1 MRTNR
6 DGQRRFF
13 VNVTKF
19 AILLMCFATVF
30 AVVLTAGVFDI
41 NSDSGANVAEADTSG
56 GYVNALNLS
65 SVNASLMEEI
75 WDDMHSTETGD
86 YTYTINLADQGVSP
100 LNYTSIY
107 GWGNSNSLEFYS
119 AGNNGS
125 FGGHETSRHGL
136 TARPTV
142 IAVLNVTTPTIFL
155 QLASRYS
162 IDVSFSGTL
171 YTQNKGPYSGD
182 RSFGM
187 GILGSSSKTSASY
200 YVNTENDSSDWC
212 ANSGYYYLENWGDDG
227 WITSATTRWT
237 GVLRNSSGSTSTL
250 QSSMSNLALTLYRAT
265 GGNETTGI
273 YANEVQITFTVHKT
287 SAVPTTNASDGHAP
301 AITAI
306 DTELSTLT
314 TDVTNYFAYDGENTL
329 HNDIAN
335 SAAQFNDSDIIAG
348 TSIRLDSAIARANSI
363 NGTYAKRLAVTITDQ
378 NVNGQPASRT
388 SGEYFAGISTV
399 SFGTATAGVSY
410 NGVLSTGS
418 GTYSAAG
425 GGTGN
430 VYIELTADPARD
442 TATLVLY
449 FSDNTDG
456 AVTLYLT
463 DSGDSTREISIEVGG
478 IVESQ
483 TDISTATVTHQQTPE
498 WIVSDTTDAWSWVY
512 NQVLSSIH
520 FANAGSN
527 SNPLLWFYSVD
538 YASSPTWDET
548 SALPSDEN
556 AWSSWHPFA
565 YINNTTAT
573 ATYDFGGGSFAVGGR
588 SGGTD
593 INGNVGATG
602 NGYYR
607 FTFYAMNYAG
617 FVSSD
622 TITVYVKVDYT
633 APANTVRLTYNTLD
647 GTVIPSGDI
656 NGDGVIDHGET
667 VYVSTSITATINFTP
682 NISGNRVL
690 ILGADGQ
697 SYVVYIVNNIITKV
711 TSSTDGSVQSAAWSE
726 AEGVWTM
733 TGDSYALASVSVAIE
748 AGADSSYNLTV
759 VYTGKPNS
767 DFTRAHNFTIKNNAN
782 ATGAFTTET
791 GINGGASAK
800 DDAWADVG
808 GARIYLD
815 MTKPLAPDVSESGST
830 DETDHI
836 VVTTGRI
843 PTGGD
848 RKWYTDGWSMSA
860 QPSVQSDDSYY
871 RIYYSTAYY
880 ATEAAFAEA
889 YQQKLSDFASVNA
902 GGIDDFFDR
911 YSDASDAMDPFDLL
925 FQNDGA
931 NAVGYY
937 VVYIAGLDRAGN
949 ISELAAYGVLVD
961 ANDYIIGAQIAQES
975 TDHFGSNHNVW
986 NFTFVNEEGETVGSY
1001 KRGETVYFS
1010 AELTGAYAYVPY
1022 EIKKYGADGQV
1033 VDTPIYTH
1041 PSDNFETGFVEEGV
1055 AGDYA
1060 YTDGGRLAL
1069 RVDRSDISALPA
1081 VRGGAQIV
1089 FSYRRVVSAAFSN
1102 NQADYTGAAI
1112 DQFPVALTGVTVDG
1126 TAGETVTLTD
1136 NLPYTVLYP
1145 YSTDEVTHAG
1155 TYSLA
1160 IRRADSEFY
1169 VLNEEVE
1176 DYAVTVNKA
1185 DLEIQITVNG
1195 EGATYG
1201 DVTAENLAGLFSY
1214 EISSG
1219 LVGADSGVKDPT
1231 TLAGWNAAFAIGGIQ
1246 SGYIPAGTYN
1256 NFTADV
1262 SAQDYD
1268 VTFKWNGGE
1277 PSLTVAKRG
1286 LEVTA
1291 ESVMLTYGD
1300 DMPDAYTVTLPK
1312 NLGFEDSFNLYNSAA
1327 QIAAIFGIDAS
1338 SVTDGGEYW
1347 SVTLPA
1353 DDVATDT
1360 ANNTF
1365 GFVNAGSYAFTGI
1378 EQGDI
1383 NSNFTVA
1390 FAEENGG
1397 ITVTAVTV
1405 TVTPAEGQEFTA
1417 EDEEAIAGLQV
1428 RFDDDD
1434 NPDISKFGISGWL
1447 LVGALVEGGENTYNV
1462 SASAENL
1469 VSTHNAGDTQNV
1481 IIVVEPGSITVEITL
1496 RADLSGTLT
1505 VTFHDNI
1512 VFSTVYGTLWDRD
1525 ALMNPDNYDVD
1536 FAANGDSTTAPTS
1549 YDVEITAVNVSNY
1562 DFDNLL
1568 HNGVQTRY
1576 TITFVYTYTVMN
1588 GEEEAT
1594 GQFEVVFVDSEGN
1607 NVNGAQLSVTPFE
1620 VSLTDADLNNNS
1632 KTYGDRDSALNFT
1645 YTFAALPEGYQSEY
1659 GLPAISGVVREGEDG
1674 AAAGR
1679 YDDADV
1685 YGIDWSKAK
1694 MADGNLVLDTTNLE
1708 EIFGESTFTINQR
1721 ELNLESAILTG
1732 QNKYYDGLSV
1742 ASGSINI
1749 EALLLNNDSVS
1760 VEFDAEYWDGTQ
1772 AVAEFGNDYS
1782 VRFYNLAL
1790 SGTDAGNYIIPESIT
1805 ELITDAIYRIMQEI
1819 IAVNKEHFVVNKT
1832 YDGNTAIGTD
1842 DITISSSSAL
1852 FGRDFS
1858 YISGTFTVSDAGT
1871 VIINTLQLWF
1881 PDLAWIGDGIVEEYY
1896 NLGMDVEVHAYESGE
1911 GTVFEISNL
1920 SGTIDARTIT
1930 PDDIVFNFAMSR
1942 AYDGETAVE
1951 VTFEVTA
1958 EFAGQITSF
1967 DISDLGLAFVAGT
1980 SSKNVGNYVVDFTD
1994 VTLGSSNYALSSE
2007 FTADG
2012 CAALERK
2019 VNGSVTEDGESAPYS
2034 IVRKEL
2040 TLEIAFPDKVYDG
2053 ESTINPSGI
2062 EPEVSGL
2069 VGEESITVDATAYT
2083 YSDAQGA
2090 PDQYV
2095 QGTAENGW
2103 LHYVT
2108 VSGFRITPDGASGF
2122 DWGNYTFS
2130 SSSVDLDGMPTS
2142 GSEQYTIGTYIMAD
2156 AAVLSPRSI
2165 SVTLND
2171 IKANDKVYDNTT
2183 TATLDLS
2190 AVTNNSINA
2199 NDRAAF
2205 TDGRVVY
2212 TYNAAFDTN
2221 SPNVG
2226 THNVKVDSLG
2236 IAVGVSEDSA
2246 DYDLATR
2253 IARSYV
2259 FAFSGSITTGLTANI
2274 TPAPL
2279 AVEFTLPSKT
2289 YDGLAYTGIDETKLT
2304 VGEGI
2309 TLTGFVEAESYAL
2322 NYNVTVYGAGY
2333 NPEDIDVQDGRVN
2346 TGFVYGFVLTNSR
2359 GPVNYYL
2366 VFGSNES
2373 AIEGF
2378 DQVTELGGLANLK
2391 EGDEGYYA
2399 YYYDFATT
2407 EYYVASE
2414 SELRAIAANENIYAK
2429 LDVLADFVYNNETLY
2444 ILGVKDGYELTEEEI
2459 TQLGDY
2465 GALSQEFRSADAT
2478 GSIDPARIGF
2488 TVNPVNNNVFTKPF
2502 DDTATLTGPEYN
2514 VDYTVELTLEDGSE
2528 LGQVGY
2534 KIGNISISFVDANVG
2549 TGKDV
2554 VFTIDGIVDGDN
2566 MAVDTNNFVFNTEDN
2581 SYTVSRLGSIT
2592 AATNSVEV
2600 QLMDGSGESTEGLT
2614 GTYGGEIAHSVKYT
2628 FNGKNILVDA
2638 DGYAYILASDWAEA
2652 FGHGADV
2659 PQPVGRS
2666 YVNNGDGTFTLNA
2679 AGEYIR
2685 INGTFSQAVPVTADG
2700 NEIFSAADGTLAVGA
2715 GTYSRCVV
2723 NVKATNFNINQQT
2736 STVTVNKATLNVTV
2750 SGNYT
2755 GDGGYTFVAD
2765 YYVGTL
2771 PAPAF
2776 AVQSGLASVD
2786 NADDILAQIGYGYTL
2801 NGAAIDIATADI
2813 TENAGADYVLT
2824 VDDSRLANYD
2834 VVIVGADGVS
2844 VTHTLLIKLPDLSK
2858 TYTVP
2863 EDLEK
2868 PYQSGEAVSLDMIVN
2883 GLDDFDKTAET
2894 TVEWRQGDTVL
2905 ESAPVNAGEYTWSV
2919 TVRRLIDDGNDER
2932 NYYYVGEFT
2941 ASGSFVI
2948 NQRSVIVTPDE
2959 NLGFT
2964 YDGEEHI
2971 IDLDKLSAT
2980 DALSRE
2986 EVIGFFDDISVGY
2999 TLNGEAVDAMLNA
3012 GGYSVV
3018 LTVGGD
3024 FVGNYVIEN
3033 RIGTIRVAQAPV
3045 VVTVDAAS
3053 RTHDVTDGSDGCEI
3067 TFTAQGLDTD
3077 DFTVT
3082 YRNSS
3087 GVVVS
3092 SVTTAGVYTY
3102 TITSND
3108 PNYYVSGGGTGNL
3121 TATIS
3126 RVTYTVDE
3134 IDYVTVDFGDN
3145 PVTVNYTLN
3154 NSTVAE
3160 GTSFW
3165 NIVDTNVQALATEDE
3180 VLTTSGIVNVDMLNG
3195 NTYVSTLG
3203 NEVTVTVRMPDG
3215 VSGDYRVYYV
3225 TSNGELAELSDYTV
3239 SNGYITYTT
3248 NYISDLVFVNVSAP
3262 GLVWWIWP
3270 LIAALAILI
3279 IAIAILVAVLVKLH
3293 RAPDPVPVEVAPI
3306 DSIMP
3311 APVAPAPVDLP
3322 VAAADIEPV
3331 NYDAP
3336 AAVSKHR
3343 QPPTIGI
3350 R

>member
-1 MRTNR
+1 M
-6 DGQRRFF
+6 
-13 VNVTKF
+13 
-19 AILLMCFATVF
+19 
-30 AVVLTAGVFDI
+30 
-41 NSDSGANVAEADTSG
+41 
-56 GYVNALNLS
+56 
-65 SVNASLMEEI
+65 
-75 WDDMHSTETGD
+75 
-86 YTYTINLADQGVSP
+86 
-100 LNYTSIY
+100 
-107 GWGNSNSLEFYS
+107 
-119 AGNNGS
+119 
-125 FGGHETSRHGL
+125 
-136 TARPTV
+136 
-142 IAVLNVTTPTIFL
+142 
-155 QLASRYS
+155 
-162 IDVSFSGTL
+162 
-171 YTQNKGPYSGD
+171 TQ
-182 RSFGM
+182 
-187 GILGSSSKTSASY
+187 
-200 YVNTENDSSDWC
+200 
-212 ANSGYYYLENWGDDG
+212 
-227 WITSATTRWT
+227 
-237 GVLRNSSGSTSTL
+237 
-250 QSSMSNLALTLYRAT
+250 
-265 GGNETTGI
+265 
-273 YANEVQITFTVHKT
+273 
-287 SAVPTTNASDGHAP
+287 
-301 AITAI
+301 
-306 DTELSTLT
+306 
-314 TDVTNYFAYDGENTL
+314 
-329 HNDIAN
+329 
-335 SAAQFNDSDIIAG
+335 
-348 TSIRLDSAIARANSI
+348 AIARADSI
-363 NGTYAKRLAVTITDQ
+363 SVGDGSYAKKLTVTVTDR
-378 NVNGQPASRT
+378 NASGGNA
-388 SGEYFAGISTV
+388 SSAAAAYY
-399 SFGTATAGVSY
+399 AGVSTISIGGETTAVSY
-410 NGVLSTGS
+410 GSQVTATGTYTADNGEAGSVYVEWTANAARDAGVLT
-418 GTYSAAG
+418 
-425 GGTGN
+425 
-430 VYIELTADPARD
+430 
-442 TATLVLY
+442 LY
-449 FSDNTDG
+449 FSHNTSE
-456 AVTLYLT
+456 ALTLTLS
-463 DSGDSTREISIEVGG
+463 DSGNNSTPITVNVGG
-478 IVESQ
+478 IVYEE
-483 TDISTATVTHQQTPE
+483 TDISGTTMGHNSTPQWVVTDAADGSWAWVWQQTLGGLSMNNVP
-498 WIVSDTTDAWSWVY
+498 TTPTV
-512 NQVLSSIH
+512 
-520 FANAGSN
+520 
-527 SNPLLWFYSVD
+527 WFYSVERAD
-538 YASSPTWDET
+538 SAAWGTAPAASDDSTAWGWQPLGYTTDG
-548 SALPSDEN
+548 SASV
-556 AWSSWHPFA
+556 SS
-565 YINNTTAT
+565 
-573 ATYDFGGGSFAVGGR
+573 YDFGTGAFKFNTT

-593 INGNVGATG
+593 INGSLGATG

-617 FVSSD
+617 FVSDD

-633 APANTVRLTYNTLD
+633 APANTVRLTYATLD

-682 NISGNRVL
+682 NISGNRVF
-690 ILGADGQ
+690 ILGADGE
-697 SYVVYIVNNIITKV
+697 SYVVYIVNNVITKV

-767 DFTRAHNFTIKNNAN
+767 DFTRAHNFTVKNNAN
-782 ATGAFTTET
+782 ATGAFNTAT
-791 GINGGASAK
+791 GINGGASAE
-800 DDAWADVG
+800 DSAWSAVG

-815 MTKPLAPDVSESGST
+815 MTAPVAPDVSESGST

-871 RIYYSTAYY
+871 RIYFSTAYY

-1112 DQFPVALTGVTVDG
+1112 KFPVALTGVTVDG
-1126 TAGETVTLTD
+1126 TAGETVTLPD
-1136 NLPYTVLYP
+1136 NLLPYTVVYP

-1214 EISSG
+1214 EIISG
-1219 LVGADSGVKDPT
+1219 LVGADADANTPFEDLNGMS
-1231 TLAGWNAAFAIGGIQ
+1231 AALSLGGIQ
-1246 SGYIPAGTYN
+1246 SGYIPAATY
-1256 NFTADV
+1256 TAIT
-1262 SAQDYD
+1262 AEFATTDYD
-1268 VTFKWNGGE
+1268 VSFNWGE
-1277 PSLTVAKRG
+1277 GNSFSLTIAARG

-1291 ESVMLTYGD
+1291 EDVAQDYGTALPETYVVT
-1300 DMPDAYTVTLPK
+1300 MPKD
-1312 NLGFEDSFNLYNSAA
+1312 LGFVDSFASYQTAE
-1327 QIAAIFGIDAS
+1327 QIAAIFGIETSA
-1338 SVTDGGEYW
+1338 VTDADDNWRIE
-1347 SVTLPA
+1347 LPA
-1353 DDVATDT
+1353 DYVLTDT

-1365 GFVNAGSYAFTGI
+1365 GFVNADTYAFTGI

-1397 ITVTAVTV
+1397 ITVNPVTV

-1428 RFDDDD
+1428 RFDDS
-1434 NPDISKFGISGWL
+1434 NPAVSKFGISGWL
-1447 LVGALVEGGENTYNV
+1447 LVGAAVEGGENTYNV
-1462 SASAENL
+1462 DASAENL
-1469 VSTHNAGDTQNV
+1469 TSSHNTQDVKNV
-1481 IIVVEPGSITVEITL
+1481 IINVAPDSVTVTIIL
-1496 RADLSGTLT
+1496 RSDLSGTLT
-1505 VTFHDNI
+1505 VTFSQDI
-1512 VFSTVYGTLWDRD
+1512 LFSTVYGTKWDKE
-1525 ALMNPDNYDVD
+1525 ALRNHANYTVS

-1576 TITFVYTYTVMN
+1576 TITFEYTYTVMN

-1645 YTFAALPEGYQSEY
+1645 YAFAALPEGYQSEY

-1674 AAAGR
+1674 AAAAGR
-1679 YDDADV
+1679 YDDAGV
-1685 YGIDWSKAK
+1685 YGIDWSQAE
-1694 MADGNLVLDTTNLE
+1694 MADGNLVLDKTNLE
-1708 EIFGESTFTINQR
+1708 EIFGGLTFTINQR

-1732 QNKYYDGLSV
+1732 QNKYYDGSSV

-1852 FGRDFS
+1852 FGREFS

-1896 NLGMDVEVHAYESGE
+1896 NLGMDVEVRAHESGE

-1958 EFAGQITSF
+1958 EFAGQITGF

-1994 VTLGSSNYALSSE
+1994 VTLGSANYALSSE

-2019 VNGSVTEDGESAPYS
+2019 VNGSVTEDGEGAPYS

-2108 VSGFRITPDGASGF
+2108 VSGFRITPDGESGF

-2142 GSEQYTIGTYIMAD
+2142 GSEQYTIETYIMAD

-2236 IAVGVSEDSA
+2236 IAVGVSEDSE
-2246 DYDLATR
+2246 DYDPATR

-2309 TLTGFVEAESYAL
+2309 TLTGFVEAESYAS
-2322 NYNVTVYGAGY
+2322 NYDVTVYGAGY

-2378 DQVTELGGLANLK
+2378 EQVTELGGLANLK

>member
-30 AVVLTAGVFDI
+30 AVVLTAGVLDTGF
-41 NSDSGANVAEADTSG
+41 DSGANVAEAGTAGSYNSAIVGTSLTMGGASFSTSSTVGTNDINNFQAIIHNATNSTSNSFAFTLTFTSSDFSSGSQFYTSG
-56 GYVNALNLS
+56 DGPTAWDMTTDSFGGYNN
-65 SVNASLMEEI
+65 
-75 WDDMHSTETGD
+75 
-86 YTYTINLADQGVSP
+86 
-100 LNYTSIY
+100 
-107 GWGNSNSLEFYS
+107 GNWLGLGGYS
-119 AGNNGS
+119 AGYAVANIQIPGIITQLLSANYGVKAQWSATVESHDDYNGQLS
-125 FGGHETSRHGL
+125 VGIKAQSNPVSAETLDTDQTWLS
-136 TARPTV
+136 
-142 IAVLNVTTPTIFL
+142 
-155 QLASRYS
+155 
-162 IDVSFSGTL
+162 
-171 YTQNKGPYSGD
+171 
-182 RSFGM
+182 
-187 GILGSSSKTSASY
+187 SASNENQTGSRSRTSNNIDLTSS
-200 YVNTENDSSDWC
+200 NT
-212 ANSGYYYLENWGDDG
+212 
-227 WITSATTRWT
+227 
-237 GVLRNSSGSTSTL
+237 V
-250 QSSMSNLALTLYRAT
+250 LALCLYKAAQSGVPR
-265 GGNETTGI
+265 TTGAKASGI
-273 YANEVQITFTVHKT
+273 TVTFTVSIPSTTDT
-287 SAVPTTNASDGHAP
+287 SAPV
-301 AITAI
+301 ITGV
-306 DTELSTLT
+306 DNENSTLT
-314 TDVTNYFAYDGENTL
+314 TNVGQYFNNSSPIASSITGS
-329 HNDIAN
+329 AN
-335 SAAQFNDSDIIAG
+335 SLRDNVTPNSS
-348 TSIRLDSAIARANSI
+348 SITMTQAIARADSI
-363 NGTYAKRLAVTITDQ
+363 SVGDGSYAKKLTVTVTDR
-378 NVNGQPASRT
+378 NASGGNA
-388 SGEYFAGISTV
+388 SST
-399 SFGTATAGVSY
+399 AAAYYAGVSTISIGGATTAVSY
-410 NGVLSTGS
+410 GSQVTATGTYTADNGEAGSVYVEWTANAARDAGVLT
-418 GTYSAAG
+418 
-425 GGTGN
+425 
-430 VYIELTADPARD
+430 
-442 TATLVLY
+442 LY
-449 FSDNTDG
+449 FSHNTSE
-456 AVTLYLT
+456 ALTLTLS
-463 DSGDSTREISIEVGG
+463 DSGNNSTPITVNVGG
-478 IVESQ
+478 IVYEE
-483 TDISTATVTHQQTPE
+483 TDIGADGINASVSHATSE
-498 WIVSDTTDAWSWVY
+498 WVVSSAGDDSWAWVY
-512 NQVLSSIH
+512 NQVLNSIQ
-520 FANAGSN
+520 FANTSSETN
-527 SNPLLWFYSVD
+527 YLVWFYSVERADSAAWGTAPAVGD
-538 YASSPTWDET
+538 YTAEWYPLGYTTGSST
-548 SALPSDEN
+548 SAS
-556 AWSSWHPFA
+556 
-565 YINNTTAT
+565 
-573 ATYDFGGGSFAVGGR
+573 YDFGGGSFAVGGR

-617 FVSSD
+617 FVSED
-622 TITVYVKVDYT
+622 TITVYIKVDYAT
-633 APANTVRLTYNTLD
+633 PTNTVGLSYDTQSGVAQGDLD
-647 GTVIPSGDI
+647 PTGTISPT
-656 NGDGVIDHGET
+656 ET

-690 ILGADGQ
+690 ILGADGE
-697 SYVVYIVNNIITKV
+697 SYVVYIVNNVITKV
-711 TSSTDGSVQSAAWSE
+711 TSSTDDSVQSAAWSE

-767 DFTRAHNFTIKNNAN
+767 DFTRAHNFTVKNNAD
-782 ATGAFTTET
+782 ATGAFTTTT
-791 GINGGASAK
+791 GINGGASAE
-800 DDAWADVG
+800 DSAWSAVG

-815 MTKPLAPDVSESGST
+815 MTAPVAPDVSESGST

-871 RIYYSTAYY
+871 RIYFSTAYY

-975 TDHFGSNHNVW
+975 TNHFGSNHNVW

-1112 DQFPVALTGVTVDG
+1112 EFPVALTGVTVDG

-1136 NLPYTVLYP
+1136 NLPYTVVYP
-1145 YSTDEVTHAG
+1145 YSTDDVTHAG

-1214 EISSG
+1214 EIISG
-1219 LVGADSGVKDPT
+1219 LVGADADANTPFEDLNGMS
-1231 TLAGWNAAFAIGGIQ
+1231 AALSLGGIQ
-1246 SGYIPAGTYN
+1246 SGYIPAATY
-1256 NFTADV
+1256 TAIT
-1262 SAQDYD
+1262 AEFATTDYD
-1268 VTFKWNGGE
+1268 VSFNWGE
-1277 PSLTVAKRG
+1277 GNSFSLTIAARG

-1291 ESVMLTYGD
+1291 EDVSQDYGTALPETYAVT
-1300 DMPDAYTVTLPK
+1300 MPKD
-1312 NLGFEDSFNLYNSAA
+1312 LGFVDSFASYQTAE
-1327 QIAAIFGIDAS
+1327 QIAAIFGIETSA
-1338 SVTDGGEYW
+1338 VTDADGNW
-1347 SVTLPA
+1347 SIELPA
-1353 DDVATDT
+1353 DYVLTDT

-1365 GFVNAGSYAFTGI
+1365 GFVNAGTYAFTGI

-1397 ITVTAVTV
+1397 ITVSPVTV

-1434 NPDISKFGISGWL
+1434 NPAVSKFGISGWL
-1447 LVGALVEGGENTYNV
+1447 LVGAPVEGGENTYNV
-1462 SASAENL
+1462 DASAEHL
-1469 VSTHNAGDTQNV
+1469 TSSHNTQDVKNV
-1481 IIVVEPGSITVEITL
+1481 IINVAPGSVTVTIIL
-1496 RADLSGTLT
+1496 RSDLSGTLT

-1512 VFSTVYGTLWDRD
+1512 VFSTVYGTLWNKEALRD
-1525 ALMNPDNYDVD
+1525 HDNYTVS

-1674 AAAGR
+1674 AAAAGR
-1679 YDDADV
+1679 YDDAGV
-1685 YGIDWSKAK
+1685 YGIDWSQAE
-1694 MADGNLVLDTTNLE
+1694 MSDGNLVLDKTNLE

-1732 QNKYYDGLSV
+1732 QNKYYDGSPV

-1958 EFAGQITSF
+1958 EFAGQITGF
-1967 DISDLGLAFVAGT
+1967 DISDIGLAFVAGT

-2019 VNGSVTEDGESAPYS
+2019 VNGSVTEDGEGAPYS

-2246 DYDLATR
+2246 NYDPATR

-2309 TLTGFVEAESYAL
+2309 TLTGFVEAESYAS
-2322 NYNVTVYGAGY
+2322 NYDVTVYGAGY

-2378 DQVTELGGLANLK
+2378 EQVTELGGLANLK

-2399 YYYDFATT
+2399 YYYEFATT

-2444 ILGVKDGYELTEEEI
+2444 ILGVKDGQTLTEEEI

-2465 GALSQEFRSADAT
+2465 GALSQEFRRADAT

-2488 TVNPVNNNVFTKPF
+2488 TVNPVNNDKFTKPF

-2554 VFTIDGIVDGDN
+2554 VFTIDGIVDSDN

-2592 AATNSVEV
+2592 AAAKSVEV

-2685 INGTFSQAVPVTADG
+2685 INGTFSQAVSVTADG

-2715 GTYSRCVV
+2715 GTYSGCVV
-2723 NVKATNFNINQQT
+2723 NVTATNFIISQQT

-2786 NADDILAQIGYGYTL
+2786 NADDILAQIGYSYTL

-2932 NYYYVGEFT
+2932 NYYYVGEFK
-2941 ASGSFVI
+2941 AQGSFVI

-2959 NLGFT
+2959 KLGFT

-3154 NSTVAE
+3154 NSIVAE

-3165 NIVDTNVQALATEDE
+3165 NIVDSNVQALATEDE

>member
-30 AVVLTAGVFDI
+30 AVVLTAGVLDTGF
-41 NSDSGANVAEADTSG
+41 DSGANVAEAESSWGSSNPVAGSSLTMGGTSYSPTATLG
-56 GYVNALNLS
+56 TNDIKSFQEYIHSESSNSFTMTLDFDSTTFSSSAGVYGWTNGDSGENWDSGQNVFGFGQSRNGVSGVYVNANVTIPAIIL
-65 SVNASLMEEI
+65 SLM
-75 WDDMHSTETGD
+75 S
-86 YTYTINLADQGVSP
+86 
-100 LNYTSIY
+100 
-107 GWGNSNSLEFYS
+107 
-119 AGNNGS
+119 
-125 FGGHETSRHGL
+125 
-136 TARPTV
+136 
-142 IAVLNVTTPTIFL
+142 
-155 QLASRYS
+155 
-162 IDVSFSGTL
+162 
-171 YTQNKGPYSGD
+171 
-182 RSFGM
+182 
-187 GILGSSSKTSASY
+187 
-200 YVNTENDSSDWC
+200 
-212 ANSGYYYLENWGDDG
+212 SGYKVEAYWTSDLESYDDG
-227 WITSATTRWT
+227 NPTCYVGIIASNGGRQITSANDSEWILDSGFEMGRSSN
-237 GVLRNSSGSTSTL
+237 GRQSYSISLSGSVDTL
-250 QSSMSNLALTLYRAT
+250 SLCVFRGYAT
-265 GGNETTGI
+265 AIFGRQVRIKAKNPS
-273 YANEVQITFTVHKT
+273 VTFT
-287 SAVPTTNASDGHAP
+287 
-301 AITAI
+301 IT
-306 DTELSTLT
+306 
-314 TDVTNYFAYDGENTL
+314 
-329 HNDIAN
+329 
-335 SAAQFNDSDIIAG
+335 
-348 TSIRLDSAIARANSI
+348 
-363 NGTYAKRLAVTITDQ
+363 
-378 NVNGQPASRT
+378 P
-388 SGEYFAGISTV
+388 
-399 SFGTATAGVSY
+399 
-410 NGVLSTGS
+410 
-418 GTYSAAG
+418 
-425 GGTGN
+425 
-430 VYIELTADPARD
+430 
-442 TATLVLY
+442 
-449 FSDNTDG
+449 
-456 AVTLYLT
+456 
-463 DSGDSTREISIEVGG
+463 
-478 IVESQ
+478 
-483 TDISTATVTHQQTPE
+483 
-498 WIVSDTTDAWSWVY
+498 
-512 NQVLSSIH
+512 
-520 FANAGSN
+520 
-527 SNPLLWFYSVD
+527 
-538 YASSPTWDET
+538 
-548 SALPSDEN
+548 PSDEN
-556 AWSSWHPFA
+556 APTITAVDSNNSTLTTNVGQYFNNSSPIASSITGSANSLRDNVTPNSSSITMTQAIARADSISVGDGSYAKKLTVTVTDRNASGGNASSTAAA
-565 YINNTTAT
+565 YYAGVSTISIGGATTAVSYGSQVT
-573 ATYDFGGGSFAVGGR
+573 ATGTYTADNGEAGSVYVEWTANAARDAGVLTLYFSHNTSEALTLTLSDSGNNSTPITVNVGGIVYGETDISGTTVGHNSTPQWVVADAADGSWAWVWQQTLGGLSMNNVPTTPTVWFYSVERADSAAWGTAPAASDDSTAWGWQPLGYTTNGSASVSSYDFGTGEFKFNSI

-593 INGNVGATG
+593 INGRPGATG

-617 FVSSD
+617 FVSED
-622 TITVYVKVDYT
+622 TITVYIKVDYT
-633 APANTVRLTYNTLD
+633 APTNTVELTYNTQSGVAQGDLD
-647 GTVIPSGDI
+647 PIGTISPT
-656 NGDGVIDHGET
+656 ET

-690 ILGADGQ
+690 ILGADGE
-697 SYVVYIVNNIITKV
+697 SYVVYIVNNVITKV

-767 DFTRAHNFTIKNNAN
+767 DFTRAHNFTVKNNAD
-782 ATGAFTTET
+782 ATGAFNTAT
-791 GINGGASAK
+791 GINGGASAE

-815 MTKPLAPDVSESGST
+815 MTAPVAPDVSESGST

-902 GGIDDFFDR
+902 GGIEAFFGEYRDVL
-911 YSDASDAMDPFDLL
+911 DIDVIEPFDLL

-1081 VRGGAQIV
+1081 VSGGAQIV

-1112 DQFPVALTGVTVDG
+1112 EFPVVLTGVTVDG
-1126 TAGETVTLTD
+1126 TVGETVTLTD
-1136 NLPYTVLYP
+1136 NLPYTVVYP

-1155 TYSLA
+1155 AYSLA

-1214 EISSG
+1214 EIISG
-1219 LVGADSGVKDPT
+1219 LVGADADANTPFEDLDGMS
-1231 TLAGWNAAFAIGGIQ
+1231 AALSLGGIQ
-1246 SGYIPAGTYN
+1246 SGYIPAATY
-1256 NFTADV
+1256 TAIT
-1262 SAQDYD
+1262 AEFATTDYD
-1268 VTFKWNGGE
+1268 VSFNWGE
-1277 PSLTVAKRG
+1277 GNSFSLTIAARG

-1291 ESVMLTYGD
+1291 EDVAQDYGTALPETYVVT
-1300 DMPDAYTVTLPK
+1300 MPKD
-1312 NLGFEDSFNLYNSAA
+1312 LGFVDSFASYQTAE
-1327 QIAAIFGIDAS
+1327 QIAAIFGIETSA
-1338 SVTDGGEYW
+1338 VTDADDNW
-1347 SVTLPA
+1347 SIELPA
-1353 DDVATDT
+1353 DYVLTDT

-1365 GFVNAGSYAFTGI
+1365 GFVNAGTYAFTGI

-1397 ITVTAVTV
+1397 ITVNPVTV

-1428 RFDDDD
+1428 RFDDS
-1434 NPDISKFGISGWL
+1434 NPAVSTFGISGWL
-1447 LVGALVEGGENTYNV
+1447 LVGSAVEGGESTYNV
-1462 SASAENL
+1462 SASAEHL
-1469 VSTHNAGDTQNV
+1469 TSSHNTQDVKNV
-1481 IIVVEPGSITVEITL
+1481 IINVDPDSVTVTIIL
-1496 RADLSGTLT
+1496 RSDLSGTLT

-1632 KTYGDRDSALNFT
+1632 KIYGDRDSALNFT
-1645 YTFAALPEGYQSEY
+1645 YAFAALPEGYQSEY

-1685 YGIDWSKAK
+1685 YGIDWSQAE

-1708 EIFGESTFTINQR
+1708 EIFGGLTFTINQR

-1732 QNKYYDGLSV
+1732 QNKYYDGSSD

-1852 FGRDFS
+1852 FGREFS
-1858 YISGTFTVSDAGT
+1858 YIFGTFTVSDAGA
-1871 VIINTLQLWF
+1871 VIIDTLQLWF

-1958 EFAGQITSF
+1958 EFAGQITGF

-1994 VTLGSSNYALSSE
+1994 VTLGSANYALSSE

-2019 VNGSVTEDGESAPYS
+2019 VNGSVTEDGEGAPYS

-2142 GSEQYTIGTYIMAD
+2142 GSEQYTIETYIMAD

-2236 IAVGVSEDSA
+2236 IAVGVSEDSE
-2246 DYDLATR
+2246 DYDPATR

-2309 TLTGFVEAESYAL
+2309 TLTGFVEAESYAS

-2378 DQVTELGGLANLK
+2378 EQVTELGGLANLK

-2399 YYYDFATT
+2399 YYYEFAAT

-2414 SELRAIAANENIYAK
+2414 SELRAIAADENIYAK

-2444 ILGVKDGYELTEEEI
+2444 ILGVKDGQTLTEEEI

-2465 GALSQEFRSADAT
+2465 GALSQEFRRADAT

-2488 TVNPVNNNVFTKPF
+2488 TVNPVNNDKFTKPF

-2941 ASGSFVI
+2941 APGSFVI

-3154 NSTVAE
+3154 NSIVAE

-3165 NIVDTNVQALATEDE
+3165 NIVDSNVQALATEDE
-3180 VLTTSGIVNVDMLNG
+3180 VLTTSSIVNVDMLNG

>member
-30 AVVLTAGVFDI
+30 AVVLTAGVLDTGF
-41 NSDSGANVAEADTSG
+41 DSGANVAEAESSWGSSNPVAGSSLTMGGASYSPTATLGTNDIKSFQEYIHSESSNSFTMTLDFDSTTFSSSAGVYGWTNGDSG
-56 GYVNALNLS
+56 ENWDSGQNVFGFGQSRNGVSGVYVNANVTIPAIIL
-65 SVNASLMEEI
+65 SLM
-75 WDDMHSTETGD
+75 S
-86 YTYTINLADQGVSP
+86 
-100 LNYTSIY
+100 
-107 GWGNSNSLEFYS
+107 
-119 AGNNGS
+119 
-125 FGGHETSRHGL
+125 
-136 TARPTV
+136 
-142 IAVLNVTTPTIFL
+142 
-155 QLASRYS
+155 
-162 IDVSFSGTL
+162 
-171 YTQNKGPYSGD
+171 
-182 RSFGM
+182 
-187 GILGSSSKTSASY
+187 
-200 YVNTENDSSDWC
+200 
-212 ANSGYYYLENWGDDG
+212 SGYKVEAYWTSDLESYDDG
-227 WITSATTRWT
+227 NPTCYVGIIASNGGRQITSANDSEWILDSGFEMGRSSN
-237 GVLRNSSGSTSTL
+237 GRQSYSISLSGSVDTL
-250 QSSMSNLALTLYRAT
+250 SLCVFRGYAT
-265 GGNETTGI
+265 AIFGRQVRIKAKNPS
-273 YANEVQITFTVHKT
+273 VTFT
-287 SAVPTTNASDGHAP
+287 
-301 AITAI
+301 IT
-306 DTELSTLT
+306 
-314 TDVTNYFAYDGENTL
+314 
-329 HNDIAN
+329 
-335 SAAQFNDSDIIAG
+335 
-348 TSIRLDSAIARANSI
+348 
-363 NGTYAKRLAVTITDQ
+363 
-378 NVNGQPASRT
+378 P
-388 SGEYFAGISTV
+388 
-399 SFGTATAGVSY
+399 
-410 NGVLSTGS
+410 
-418 GTYSAAG
+418 
-425 GGTGN
+425 
-430 VYIELTADPARD
+430 
-442 TATLVLY
+442 
-449 FSDNTDG
+449 
-456 AVTLYLT
+456 
-463 DSGDSTREISIEVGG
+463 
-478 IVESQ
+478 
-483 TDISTATVTHQQTPE
+483 
-498 WIVSDTTDAWSWVY
+498 
-512 NQVLSSIH
+512 
-520 FANAGSN
+520 
-527 SNPLLWFYSVD
+527 
-538 YASSPTWDET
+538 
-548 SALPSDEN
+548 PSDEN
-556 AWSSWHPFA
+556 APTITAVDSNNSTLTTNVGQYFNNSSPIASSITGSANSLRDNVTPNSSSITMTQAIARADSISVGDGSYAKKLTVTVTDRNASGGNASSTAAA
-565 YINNTTAT
+565 YYAGVSTISIGGATTAVSYGSQVT
-573 ATYDFGGGSFAVGGR
+573 ATGTYTADNGEAGSVYVEWTANAARDAGVLTLYFSHNTSEALTLTLSDSGNNSTPITVNVGGIVYGETDISGTTVGHNSTPQWVVADAADGSWAWVWQQTLGGLSMNNVPTTPTVWFYSVERADSAAWGTAPAASDDSTAWGWQPLGYTTNGSASVSSYDFGTGAFTFNNI

-593 INGNVGATG
+593 INGRPGATG

-617 FVSSD
+617 FVSED
-622 TITVYVKVDYT
+622 TITVYIKVDYAT
-633 APANTVRLTYNTLD
+633 PTNTVGLSYDTQSGVAQGDLD
-647 GTVIPSGDI
+647 PTGTISPT
-656 NGDGVIDHGET
+656 ET

-697 SYVVYIVNNIITKV
+697 SYVVYIVNNAITKI
-711 TSSTDGSVQSAAWSE
+711 TSQDGSAESSVWSDS
-726 AEGVWTM
+726 EGVWTM

-767 DFTRAHNFTIKNNAN
+767 DFTRAHNFTVKNNAD
-782 ATGAFTTET
+782 ATGAFTAT
-791 GINGGASAK
+791 GINGGASAE
-800 DDAWADVG
+800 DSAWSAVG

-815 MTKPLAPDVSESGST
+815 MTAPVAPDVSESGST

-836 VVTTGRI
+836 AVTTGSI
-843 PTGGD
+843 PAGGD

-871 RIYYSTAYY
+871 RIYFSTAYY

-1112 DQFPVALTGVTVDG
+1112 KFPVALTGVTVDG
-1126 TAGETVTLTD
+1126 TAGETVTLPD
-1136 NLPYTVLYP
+1136 NLLPYTVVYP
-1145 YSTDEVTHAG
+1145 YSTDEVTHAE

-1214 EISSG
+1214 EIISG
-1219 LVGADSGVKDPT
+1219 LVGADADANTPFEDLNGMS
-1231 TLAGWNAAFAIGGIQ
+1231 AALSLGGIQ
-1246 SGYIPAGTYN
+1246 SGYIPAATY
-1256 NFTADV
+1256 TAIT
-1262 SAQDYD
+1262 AEFATTDYD
-1268 VTFKWNGGE
+1268 VSFNWGE
-1277 PSLTVAKRG
+1277 GNSFSLTIAARG

-1291 ESVMLTYGD
+1291 EDVSQDYGTALPETYVVT
-1300 DMPDAYTVTLPK
+1300 MPKD
-1312 NLGFEDSFNLYNSAA
+1312 LGFVDSFASYQTAE
-1327 QIAAIFGIDAS
+1327 QIAAIFGIETSA
-1338 SVTDGGEYW
+1338 VTDADGNW
-1347 SVTLPA
+1347 SIELPA
-1353 DDVATDT
+1353 DYVLTDT

-1397 ITVTAVTV
+1397 ITVNPVTV

-1428 RFDDDD
+1428 RFDDS
-1434 NPDISKFGISGWL
+1434 NPAVSKFGISGWL
-1447 LVGALVEGGENTYNV
+1447 LVGAAVEGGENTYNV
-1462 SASAENL
+1462 DASAEHL
-1469 VSTHNAGDTQNV
+1469 TSSHNTQDVTNV
-1481 IIVVEPGSITVEITL
+1481 IINVAPGSVTVTIIL
-1496 RADLSGTLT
+1496 RSDLSGTLT

-1512 VFSTVYGTLWDRD
+1512 AFSTVYGTLWDRD
-1525 ALMNPDNYDVD
+1525 ALMNPDNYTVS

-1620 VSLTDADLNNNS
+1620 VSLTDAELNNNS

-1674 AAAGR
+1674 AAAAGR

-1685 YGIDWSKAK
+1685 YGIDWSQAE
-1694 MADGNLVLDTTNLE
+1694 MSDGNLVLDKTNLE
-1708 EIFGESTFTINQR
+1708 EIFGGLTFTINQR

-1732 QNKYYDGLSV
+1732 QNKYYDGSPV

-1958 EFAGQITSF
+1958 EFAGQITGF

-2019 VNGSVTEDGESAPYS
+2019 VNGSVTEDGEGAPYS

-2309 TLTGFVEAESYAL
+2309 TLTGFVEAESYAS

-2444 ILGVKDGYELTEEEI
+2444 ILGVKDGQTLTEEEI

-2465 GALSQEFRSADAT
+2465 GALSQEFRRANAT

-3154 NSTVAE
+3154 NSIVAE

-3165 NIVDTNVQALATEDE
+3165 NIVDSNVQALATEDE

>member
-1 MRTNR
+1 MAQNAPDRT
-6 DGQRRFF
+6 
-13 VNVTKF
+13 
-19 AILLMCFATVF
+19 
-30 AVVLTAGVFDI
+30 AV
-41 NSDSGANVAEADTSG
+41 
-56 GYVNALNLS
+56 
-65 SVNASLMEEI
+65 M
-75 WDDMHSTETGD
+75 
-86 YTYTINLADQGVSP
+86 
-100 LNYTSIY
+100 SI
-107 GWGNSNSLEFYS
+107 
-119 AGNNGS
+119 
-125 FGGHETSRHGL
+125 
-136 TARPTV
+136 
-142 IAVLNVTTPTIFL
+142 
-155 QLASRYS
+155 
-162 IDVSFSGTL
+162 
-171 YTQNKGPYSGD
+171 
-182 RSFGM
+182 
-187 GILGSSSKTSASY
+187 
-200 YVNTENDSSDWC
+200 
-212 ANSGYYYLENWGDDG
+212 
-227 WITSATTRWT
+227 
-237 GVLRNSSGSTSTL
+237 SSGSTLASAGQQYGNQASHSGATWDGGEKSISYTV
-250 QSSMSNLALTLYRAT
+250 SSGHSYLYLAL
-265 GGNETTGI
+265 
-273 YANEVQITFTVHKT
+273 YAE
-287 SAVPTTNASDGHAP
+287 TNAWRSSAAGAKAFYNYLDFTITYSDSAAENYSP
-301 AITAI
+301 IITAV
-306 DTELSTLT
+306 DSNNSTLT
-314 TDVTNYFAYDGENTL
+314 TDVGAYFNNSSPIASSITGS
-329 HNDIAN
+329 AN
-335 SAAQFNDSDIIAG
+335 SLRDNVTPNSS
-348 TSIRLDSAIARANSI
+348 SITMTQAIARADSI
-363 NGTYAKRLAVTITDQ
+363 SVGDGSYAKKLTVTVTDR
-378 NVNGQPASRT
+378 NASGGNA
-388 SGEYFAGISTV
+388 SST
-399 SFGTATAGVSY
+399 AAAYYAGVSTISIGGETTAVSY
-410 NGVLSTGS
+410 GSQVTATGTYTADNGEAGSVYVEWTANAARDAGVLT
-418 GTYSAAG
+418 
-425 GGTGN
+425 
-430 VYIELTADPARD
+430 
-442 TATLVLY
+442 LY
-449 FSDNTDG
+449 FSHNTSE
-456 AVTLYLT
+456 ALTLTLS
-463 DSGDSTREISIEVGG
+463 DSGNNSTPITVNVGG
-478 IVESQ
+478 IVYEE
-483 TDISTATVTHQQTPE
+483 TDISGTTVGHNSTPQWVVADAADGSWAWVWQQTLGGLSMNNVP
-498 WIVSDTTDAWSWVY
+498 TTPTV
-512 NQVLSSIH
+512 
-520 FANAGSN
+520 
-527 SNPLLWFYSVD
+527 WFYSVERAD
-538 YASSPTWDET
+538 SAAWGTAPAASDDSTAWGWQPLGYTT
-548 SALPSDEN
+548 NGSASV
-556 AWSSWHPFA
+556 SS
-565 YINNTTAT
+565 
-573 ATYDFGGGSFAVGGR
+573 YDFGTGAFTFNNI

-593 INGNVGATG
+593 INGRPGATG

-617 FVSSD
+617 FVSED
-622 TITVYVKVDYT
+622 TITVYIKVDYAT
-633 APANTVRLTYNTLD
+633 PTNTVGLSYDTQSGVAQGDLD
-647 GTVIPSGDI
+647 PTGTISPT
-656 NGDGVIDHGET
+656 ET

-690 ILGADGQ
+690 ILGADGE
-697 SYVVYIVNNIITKV
+697 SYVVYIVNNVIKKI
-711 TSSTDGSVQSAAWSE
+711 TSSQDGSVQSAAWSE

-767 DFTRAHNFTIKNNAN
+767 DFTRAHNFTVKNNAD
-782 ATGAFTTET
+782 ATGAFTTAT
-791 GINGGASAK
+791 GINGGASAE
-800 DDAWADVG
+800 DSAWSAVG

-815 MTKPLAPDVSESGST
+815 MTAPVAPDVSESGST

-836 VVTTGRI
+836 AVTTGSI
-843 PTGGD
+843 PAGGD

-902 GGIDDFFDR
+902 GVIDDFFDR

-975 TDHFGSNHNVW
+975 TNHFGSNHNVW

-1041 PSDNFETGFVEEGV
+1041 PSDNFETGFVEEGA

-1112 DQFPVALTGVTVDG
+1112 EFPVALTGVTVDG

-1136 NLPYTVLYP
+1136 NLPYTVVYP

-1214 EISSG
+1214 EIISG
-1219 LVGADSGVKDPT
+1219 LVGADADANTPFEDLNGMS
-1231 TLAGWNAAFAIGGIQ
+1231 AALSLGGIQ
-1246 SGYIPAGTYN
+1246 SGYIPAATY
-1256 NFTADV
+1256 TAIT
-1262 SAQDYD
+1262 AEFATTDYD
-1268 VTFKWNGGE
+1268 VSFNWGE
-1277 PSLTVAKRG
+1277 GNSFSLTIAARG

-1291 ESVMLTYGD
+1291 EDVSQDYGTALPETYVVT
-1300 DMPDAYTVTLPK
+1300 MPKD
-1312 NLGFEDSFNLYNSAA
+1312 LGFVDSFASYQTAE
-1327 QIAAIFGIDAS
+1327 QIAAIFGIETSA
-1338 SVTDGGEYW
+1338 VTDADGNW
-1347 SVTLPA
+1347 SIELPA
-1353 DDVATDT
+1353 DYVLTDM

-1365 GFVNAGSYAFTGI
+1365 GFVNAGPYAFTGI

-1397 ITVTAVTV
+1397 ITVSPVTV

-1428 RFDDDD
+1428 RFDDAD
-1434 NPDISKFGISGWL
+1434 NPAVSKFGISGWL
-1447 LVGALVEGGENTYNV
+1447 LVGAAVEGGENTYNV
-1462 SASAENL
+1462 SASAEHL
-1469 VSTHNAGDTQNV
+1469 TSSHNTQDVKNV
-1481 IIVVEPGSITVEITL
+1481 IINVDPDSVTVTIIL
-1496 RADLSGTLT
+1496 RSDLSGTLT

-1632 KTYGDRDSALNFT
+1632 KIYGDRDSALNFT
-1645 YTFAALPEGYQSEY
+1645 YAFAALPEGYQSEY

-1685 YGIDWSKAK
+1685 YGIDWSQAE

-1708 EIFGESTFTINQR
+1708 EIFGGLTFTINQR

-1732 QNKYYDGLSV
+1732 QNKYYDGSSD

-1852 FGRDFS
+1852 SGREFS

-1930 PDDIVFNFAMSR
+1930 PDNIVFNFAMSR

-1958 EFAGQITSF
+1958 EFAGQIKGF

-1994 VTLGSSNYALSSE
+1994 VTLGSSNYALSSK

-2019 VNGSVTEDGESAPYS
+2019 VNGSVTEDGEGAPYS

-2053 ESTINPSGI
+2053 DSTINPSGI

-2142 GSEQYTIGTYIMAD
+2142 GSEQYTIETYIMAD
-2156 AAVLSPRSI
+2156 AAVLSPRNI

-2199 NDRAAF
+2199 NDRVAF

-2246 DYDLATR
+2246 NYDPATR

-2279 AVEFTLPSKT
+2279 AVDFTLPSKT

-2309 TLTGFVEAESYAL
+2309 TLTGFVEAESYAS
-2322 NYNVTVYGAGY
+2322 NYDVTVYGAGY

-2378 DQVTELGGLANLK
+2378 EQVTELGGLANLK

-2399 YYYDFATT
+2399 YYYEFATT

-2444 ILGVKDGYELTEEEI
+2444 ILGVKDGQTLTEEEI

-2465 GALSQEFRSADAT
+2465 GALSQEFRRADAT

-2488 TVNPVNNNVFTKPF
+2488 TVNPVNNDKFTKPF

-2592 AATNSVEV
+2592 AAAKSVEV

-2685 INGTFSQAVPVTADG
+2685 INGTFSQAVPVTAEG

-2715 GTYSRCVV
+2715 GTYSGCVV
-2723 NVKATNFNINQQT
+2723 NVTATNFIINQQT

-2786 NADDILAQIGYGYTL
+2786 NADDILAQIGYSYTL

-2824 VDDSRLANYD
+2824 VDDSGLANYD

-2919 TVRRLIDDGNDER
+2919 TVKRLIDDGNDER
-2932 NYYYVGEFT
+2932 NYYYVGEFK
-2941 ASGSFVI
+2941 AQGSFVI

-3067 TFTAQGLDTD
+3067 TFTAQGLDTN

-3165 NIVDTNVQALATEDE
+3165 NIVDSNVQALATEDE

>member
-1 MRTNR
+1 MAQNAPDRT
-6 DGQRRFF
+6 
-13 VNVTKF
+13 
-19 AILLMCFATVF
+19 
-30 AVVLTAGVFDI
+30 AV
-41 NSDSGANVAEADTSG
+41 
-56 GYVNALNLS
+56 
-65 SVNASLMEEI
+65 M
-75 WDDMHSTETGD
+75 
-86 YTYTINLADQGVSP
+86 
-100 LNYTSIY
+100 SI
-107 GWGNSNSLEFYS
+107 
-119 AGNNGS
+119 
-125 FGGHETSRHGL
+125 
-136 TARPTV
+136 
-142 IAVLNVTTPTIFL
+142 
-155 QLASRYS
+155 
-162 IDVSFSGTL
+162 
-171 YTQNKGPYSGD
+171 
-182 RSFGM
+182 
-187 GILGSSSKTSASY
+187 
-200 YVNTENDSSDWC
+200 
-212 ANSGYYYLENWGDDG
+212 
-227 WITSATTRWT
+227 
-237 GVLRNSSGSTSTL
+237 SSGSTLASAGQQYGNQASHSGATWDGGEKSISYTV
-250 QSSMSNLALTLYRAT
+250 SSGHSYLYLAL
-265 GGNETTGI
+265 
-273 YANEVQITFTVHKT
+273 YAE
-287 SAVPTTNASDGHAP
+287 TNAWRSSAAGAKAFYNYLDFTITYSDSAAENYSP
-301 AITAI
+301 IITAV
-306 DTELSTLT
+306 DSNNSTLT
-314 TDVTNYFAYDGENTL
+314 TDVGAYFNNSSPIASSITGS
-329 HNDIAN
+329 AN
-335 SAAQFNDSDIIAG
+335 SLRDNVTPNSS
-348 TSIRLDSAIARANSI
+348 SITMTQAIARADSI
-363 NGTYAKRLAVTITDQ
+363 SVGDGSYAKKLTVTVTDR
-378 NVNGQPASRT
+378 NASGGNA
-388 SGEYFAGISTV
+388 SST
-399 SFGTATAGVSY
+399 AAAYYAGVSTISIGGETTAVSY
-410 NGVLSTGS
+410 GSQVTATGTYTADNGEAGSVYVEWTANAARDAGVLT
-418 GTYSAAG
+418 
-425 GGTGN
+425 
-430 VYIELTADPARD
+430 
-442 TATLVLY
+442 LY
-449 FSDNTDG
+449 FSHNTSE
-456 AVTLYLT
+456 ALTLTLS
-463 DSGDSTREISIEVGG
+463 DSGNNSTPITVNVGG
-478 IVESQ
+478 IVYKE
-483 TDISTATVTHQQTPE
+483 TDIGADGINASVSHATSE
-498 WIVSDTTDAWSWVY
+498 WVVSSAGDDSWAWVY
-512 NQVLSSIH
+512 NQVLNSIQ
-520 FANAGSN
+520 FANTSSETN
-527 SNPLLWFYSVD
+527 YLVWFYSVAYAADSASWADAPAVGD
-538 YASSPTWDET
+538 YTAEWYPLGYTTGSST
-548 SALPSDEN
+548 SAS
-556 AWSSWHPFA
+556 
-565 YINNTTAT
+565 
-573 ATYDFGGGSFAVGGR
+573 YDFGGGSFAVGGR

-617 FVSSD
+617 FVSQD
-622 TITVYVKVDYT
+622 TITVYIKVDYAT
-633 APANTVRLTYNTLD
+633 PTNTVKLTYDTQSGVAQGDLD
-647 GTVIPSGDI
+647 PIGTISPT
-656 NGDGVIDHGET
+656 ET

-697 SYVVYIVNNIITKV
+697 SYVVYVNNDITKI
-711 TSSTDGSVQSAAWSE
+711 TSSQDGSAASAAWSE
-726 AEGVWTM
+726 EGGVWTM
-733 TGDSYALASVSVAIE
+733 EGDSYALASVSVTIE

-767 DFTRAHNFTIKNNAN
+767 DFTRAHNFTVKNNAD
-782 ATGAFTTET
+782 ATGAFTAT
-791 GINGGASAK
+791 GINGGASAE
-800 DDAWADVG
+800 DDAWSAVG

-836 VVTTGRI
+836 VVTTGSI
-843 PTGGD
+843 PAGGD

-880 ATEAAFAEA
+880 ATEEAFAEA
-889 YQQKLSDFASVNA
+889 YQQKLSDFESVNA

-1102 NQADYTGAAI
+1102 NQADYTGAPVE
-1112 DQFPVALTGVTVDG
+1112 FPVALTGVTVDG

-1136 NLPYTVLYP
+1136 NLPYTVVYP
-1145 YSTDEVTHAG
+1145 YSTDEVTHAE

-1214 EISSG
+1214 EIISG
-1219 LVGADSGVKDPT
+1219 LVGADADANTPFEDLDGMS
-1231 TLAGWNAAFAIGGIQ
+1231 AALSLGGIQ
-1246 SGYIPAGTYN
+1246 SGYIPAATY
-1256 NFTADV
+1256 TAIT
-1262 SAQDYD
+1262 AEFATTDYD
-1268 VTFKWNGGE
+1268 VSFNWGE
-1277 PSLTVAKRG
+1277 GNSFSLTIAARG

-1291 ESVMLTYGD
+1291 EDVSQDYGTALPETYVVT
-1300 DMPDAYTVTLPK
+1300 MPKD
-1312 NLGFEDSFNLYNSAA
+1312 LGFVDSFASYQTAE
-1327 QIAAIFGIDAS
+1327 QIAAIFGIETSA
-1338 SVTDGGEYW
+1338 VTDADGNW
-1347 SVTLPA
+1347 SIELPA
-1353 DDVATDT
+1353 DYVLTDT

-1365 GFVNAGSYAFTGI
+1365 GFVNADTYTFTGI

-1397 ITVTAVTV
+1397 ITVSPVTV

-1428 RFDDDD
+1428 RFDDS
-1434 NPDISKFGISGWL
+1434 NPAVSTFGISGWL
-1447 LVGALVEGGENTYNV
+1447 LVGAAVEGGENTYNV
-1462 SASAENL
+1462 DASAEHL
-1469 VSTHNAGDTQNV
+1469 TSSHNTQDVTNV
-1481 IIVVEPGSITVEITL
+1481 IINVDPDSVTVTIIL
-1496 RADLSGTLT
+1496 RSDLSGTLT

-1576 TITFVYTYTVMN
+1576 TITFVYKPIVMN

-1674 AAAGR
+1674 AAAAGR
-1679 YDDADV
+1679 YDDAGV
-1685 YGIDWSKAK
+1685 YGIDWSQAE
-1694 MADGNLVLDTTNLE
+1694 MADGNLALDTTNLE
-1708 EIFGESTFTINQR
+1708 EIFGGLTFTINQR

-1732 QNKYYDGLSV
+1732 QNKYYDGSSV

-1958 EFAGQITSF
+1958 EFAGQITGF

-2019 VNGSVTEDGESAPYS
+2019 VNGSVTEDGEGAPYS

-2246 DYDLATR
+2246 YYDLATR

-2309 TLTGFVEAESYAL
+2309 TLTGFVEAESYAS
-2322 NYNVTVYGAGY
+2322 NYDVTVYGAGY

-2378 DQVTELGGLANLK
+2378 EQVTELGGLANLK

-2399 YYYDFATT
+2399 YYYEFATT

-2444 ILGVKDGYELTEEEI
+2444 ILGVRDGQTLTEDEI
-2459 TQLGDY
+2459 TRLGDY
-2465 GALSQEFRSADAT
+2465 GALSQEFRRADAT

-2502 DDTATLTGPEYN
+2502 DDTATLTGPVYN
-2514 VDYTVELTLEDGSE
+2514 ADYTVELTLEDGSE

-2592 AATNSVEV
+2592 AAAKSVEV

-2628 FNGKNILVDA
+2628 FNSKNILVDA

-2652 FGHGADV
+2652 FGHGEDV

-2715 GTYSRCVV
+2715 GTYSGCVV
-2723 NVKATNFNINQQT
+2723 NVTATNFIINQQT

-2786 NADDILAQIGYGYTL
+2786 NADDILAQIGYSYTL

-2824 VDDSRLANYD
+2824 VDDSGLANYD

-2844 VTHTLLIKLPDLSK
+2844 VTHTLLIKRPDLSK

-2919 TVRRLIDDGNDER
+2919 TVKRLIDDGNDER
-2932 NYYYVGEFT
+2932 SYYYVGEFT
-2941 ASGSFVI
+2941 AQGSFVI

-3126 RVTYTVDE
+3126 RVTYTVDG

-3154 NSTVAE
+3154 NSIVAE

-3165 NIVDTNVQALATEDE
+3165 NIVDSNVQALATEDE

>member
-13 VNVTKF
+13 VNVTRF

-30 AVVLTAGVFDI
+30 AVVLTAGVLDTGF
-41 NSDSGANVAEADTSG
+41 DSGANVAEAESSWGSSNPVAGSSLTMGGTSYSPTATLG
-56 GYVNALNLS
+56 TNDIKSFQEYIHSESSNSFTMTLDFDSTTFSSSAGVYGWTNGDSGENWDSGQNVFGFGQSRNGVSGVYVTANVTIPAIIL
-65 SVNASLMEEI
+65 SLM
-75 WDDMHSTETGD
+75 S
-86 YTYTINLADQGVSP
+86 
-100 LNYTSIY
+100 
-107 GWGNSNSLEFYS
+107 
-119 AGNNGS
+119 
-125 FGGHETSRHGL
+125 
-136 TARPTV
+136 
-142 IAVLNVTTPTIFL
+142 
-155 QLASRYS
+155 
-162 IDVSFSGTL
+162 
-171 YTQNKGPYSGD
+171 
-182 RSFGM
+182 
-187 GILGSSSKTSASY
+187 
-200 YVNTENDSSDWC
+200 
-212 ANSGYYYLENWGDDG
+212 SGYEVEAYWTSDLESYDDG
-227 WITSATTRWT
+227 NPTCYVGIIASNGGRQITSANDSEWILDSGFEMGRSSN
-237 GVLRNSSGSTSTL
+237 GRQSYSISLSGSVDTL
-250 QSSMSNLALTLYRAT
+250 SLCVFR
-265 GGNETTGI
+265 G
-273 YANEVQITFTVHKT
+273 YANAIFGRQVRIKAKNPSVTFT
-287 SAVPTTNASDGHAP
+287 
-301 AITAI
+301 IT
-306 DTELSTLT
+306 
-314 TDVTNYFAYDGENTL
+314 
-329 HNDIAN
+329 
-335 SAAQFNDSDIIAG
+335 
-348 TSIRLDSAIARANSI
+348 
-363 NGTYAKRLAVTITDQ
+363 
-378 NVNGQPASRT
+378 P
-388 SGEYFAGISTV
+388 
-399 SFGTATAGVSY
+399 
-410 NGVLSTGS
+410 
-418 GTYSAAG
+418 
-425 GGTGN
+425 
-430 VYIELTADPARD
+430 
-442 TATLVLY
+442 
-449 FSDNTDG
+449 
-456 AVTLYLT
+456 
-463 DSGDSTREISIEVGG
+463 
-478 IVESQ
+478 
-483 TDISTATVTHQQTPE
+483 
-498 WIVSDTTDAWSWVY
+498 
-512 NQVLSSIH
+512 
-520 FANAGSN
+520 
-527 SNPLLWFYSVD
+527 
-538 YASSPTWDET
+538 
-548 SALPSDEN
+548 PSDEN
-556 AWSSWHPFA
+556 APTITAVDSNNSTLTTNVGQYFNNSSPIASSITGSANSLRDNVTPNSSSITMTQAIARADSISVGDGSYAKKLTVTVTDRNASGGNASSTAAA
-565 YINNTTAT
+565 YYAGVSTISIGGETTAVSYGSQVT
-573 ATYDFGGGSFAVGGR
+573 ATGTYTADNGEQGSVYVEWTANAARDAGVLTLYFSHNTSEALTLTLSDSGNNSTPITVNVGGIVYGETDISGTTVGHNSTPQWVVADAADGSWAWVWQQTLGGLSMNNVPTTPTVWFYSVERADSAAWGTAPAASDDSTAWGWQPLGYTTNGSASVSSYDFGTGAFTFNNI

-593 INGNVGATG
+593 INGRPGATG

-617 FVSSD
+617 FVSED
-622 TITVYVKVDYT
+622 TITVYIKVDYT
-633 APANTVRLTYNTLD
+633 APTNTVELTYNTQSGVAQGDLD
-647 GTVIPSGDI
+647 PIGTISPT
-656 NGDGVIDHGET
+656 ET

-690 ILGADGQ
+690 ILGADGE
-697 SYVVYIVNNIITKV
+697 SYVVYIVNNVITKV

-767 DFTRAHNFTIKNNAN
+767 DFTRAHNFTVKNNAN
-782 ATGAFTTET
+782 ATGAFNTTT
-791 GINGGASAK
+791 GINGGASAE
-800 DDAWADVG
+800 DSAWADVG

-815 MTKPLAPDVSESGST
+815 MTAPVAPDVSESGST

-889 YQQKLSDFASVNA
+889 YQQKLSAFASVNA
-902 GGIDDFFDR
+902 GDIDDFFDR

-937 VVYIAGLDRAGN
+937 VVYIAGMDRAGN

-1081 VRGGAQIV
+1081 VSGGAQIV

-1112 DQFPVALTGVTVDG
+1112 EFPVVLTGVTVDG
-1126 TAGETVTLTD
+1126 TVGETVTLTD
-1136 NLPYTVLYP
+1136 NLPYTVDYP

-1155 TYSLA
+1155 AYSLA

-1214 EISSG
+1214 EIISG
-1219 LVGADSGVKDPT
+1219 LVGADADANTPFEDLDGMS
-1231 TLAGWNAAFAIGGIQ
+1231 AALSLGGIQ
-1246 SGYIPAGTYN
+1246 SGYIPAATY
-1256 NFTADV
+1256 TAIT
-1262 SAQDYD
+1262 AEFATTDYD
-1268 VTFKWNGGE
+1268 VSFNWGE
-1277 PSLTVAKRG
+1277 GNSFSLTIAARG

-1291 ESVMLTYGD
+1291 EDVAQDYGTALPETYVVT
-1300 DMPDAYTVTLPK
+1300 MPKD
-1312 NLGFEDSFNLYNSAA
+1312 LGFVDSFASYQTAE
-1327 QIAAIFGIDAS
+1327 QIAAIFGIETSA
-1338 SVTDGGEYW
+1338 VTDADDNW
-1347 SVTLPA
+1347 SIELPA
-1353 DDVATDT
+1353 DYVLTDT

-1397 ITVTAVTV
+1397 ITVNPVTV

-1447 LVGALVEGGENTYNV
+1447 LVGAEVEGGENTYNV

-1469 VSTHNAGDTQNV
+1469 TSSHNTQDVKNV
-1481 IIVVEPGSITVEITL
+1481 IINVAPDSVTVTIIL
-1496 RADLSGTLT
+1496 RSDLSGTLT

-1620 VSLTDADLNNNS
+1620 VSLTDAELNNNS

-1674 AAAGR
+1674 AAAAGR

-1685 YGIDWSKAK
+1685 YGIDWSQAE
-1694 MADGNLVLDTTNLE
+1694 MSDGNLVLDKTNLE
-1708 EIFGESTFTINQR
+1708 EIFGGLTFTINQR

-1732 QNKYYDGLSV
+1732 QNKYYDGSPV

-1852 FGRDFS
+1852 SGREFS

-1958 EFAGQITSF
+1958 EFAGQITGF

-1994 VTLGSSNYALSSE
+1994 VTLGSSNYALSSK

-2019 VNGSVTEDGESAPYS
+2019 VNGSVTEDGEGAPYS

-2142 GSEQYTIGTYIMAD
+2142 GSEQYTIETYIMAD
-2156 AAVLSPRSI
+2156 AAVLSPRNI

-2309 TLTGFVEAESYAL
+2309 TLTGFVEAESYAS

-2378 DQVTELGGLANLK
+2378 EQVTELGGLANLK

-2399 YYYDFATT
+2399 YYYEFATT

-2444 ILGVKDGYELTEEEI
+2444 ILGVKDGQTLTEEEI

-2465 GALSQEFRSADAT
+2465 GALSQEFRRADAT

-2554 VFTIDGIVDGDN
+2554 VFTIDGIIDGDN

-2614 GTYGGEIAHSVKYT
+2614 GTYGGEIDHSVKYT

-2715 GTYSRCVV
+2715 GTYSGCVV

-3053 RTHDVTDGSDGCEI
+3053 RTHDVTDGSHGCEI

-3145 PVTVNYTLN
+3145 PVTINYTLN
-3154 NSTVAE
+3154 NSIVAE

-3165 NIVDTNVQALATEDE
+3165 NIVDSNVQALATEDE

-3270 LIAALAILI
+3270 LVAALAILI

>member
-1 MRTNR
+1 MTVR
-6 DGQRRFF
+6 DGAFDPTVGIGTSLEIPAVIKDLVSRGYT
-13 VNVTKF
+13 VNMTFTANYSGGDNV
-19 AILLMCFATVF
+19 
-30 AVVLTAGVFDI
+30 AVVLECTNMNPQSREWAYSSSYYWTRGTGSTLPDSGIAGDQGSSSNGQYYYYVQSSDTVINIGFRSDGKNTFTCLPSSTVNFIITKPSSTSSDGNAPVITAVDGDNSTLTTNVGQYFNNSSPIASSITGSANSLRDNVTPNSSSITMTQAIARADSISVGDGSYAKKLTVTVTDRNASGGNASSTAAAYYAGVSTISIGGATTAVSYGSQVTATGTYTADNGEAGSVYVEWTANAARDAGVLTLYFSH
-41 NSDSGANVAEADTSG
+41 NTSEALTLTLSDSGNNSTPITVNVGGIVYEETDISGTTVEHNSTPQWVVADAADGSWAWVWQQTLG
-56 GYVNALNLS
+56 GLS
-65 SVNASLMEEI
+65 MNNVPTTPTVWFYSVERADSAA
-75 WDDMHSTETGD
+75 WGTAPAVGD
-86 YTYTINLADQGVSP
+86 YTAEWYPLGYT
-100 LNYTSIY
+100 T
-107 GWGNSNSLEFYS
+107 
-119 AGNNGS
+119 
-125 FGGHETSRHGL
+125 
-136 TARPTV
+136 
-142 IAVLNVTTPTIFL
+142 
-155 QLASRYS
+155 
-162 IDVSFSGTL
+162 
-171 YTQNKGPYSGD
+171 
-182 RSFGM
+182 
-187 GILGSSSKTSASY
+187 GSSTSASY
-200 YVNTENDSSDWC
+200 DF
-212 ANSGYYYLENWGDDG
+212 G
-227 WITSATTRWT
+227 T
-237 GVLRNSSGSTSTL
+237 G
-250 QSSMSNLALTLYRAT
+250 AF
-265 GGNETTGI
+265 
-273 YANEVQITFTVHKT
+273 TF
-287 SAVPTTNASDGHAP
+287 
-301 AITAI
+301 
-306 DTELSTLT
+306 
-314 TDVTNYFAYDGENTL
+314 
-329 HNDIAN
+329 
-335 SAAQFNDSDIIAG
+335 
-348 TSIRLDSAIARANSI
+348 NSI
-363 NGTYAKRLAVTITDQ
+363 
-378 NVNGQPASRT
+378 
-388 SGEYFAGISTV
+388 
-399 SFGTATAGVSY
+399 
-410 NGVLSTGS
+410 
-418 GTYSAAG
+418 
-425 GGTGN
+425 
-430 VYIELTADPARD
+430 
-442 TATLVLY
+442 
-449 FSDNTDG
+449 
-456 AVTLYLT
+456 
-463 DSGDSTREISIEVGG
+463 
-478 IVESQ
+478 
-483 TDISTATVTHQQTPE
+483 
-498 WIVSDTTDAWSWVY
+498 
-512 NQVLSSIH
+512 
-520 FANAGSN
+520 
-527 SNPLLWFYSVD
+527 
-538 YASSPTWDET
+538 
-548 SALPSDEN
+548 
-556 AWSSWHPFA
+556 
-565 YINNTTAT
+565 
-573 ATYDFGGGSFAVGGR
+573 

-622 TITVYVKVDYT
+622 VITVYIKVDYAT
-633 APANTVRLTYNTLD
+633 PTNMVELTYDTQNGEVIAQGDLD
-647 GTVIPSGDI
+647 PIGTISTT
-656 NGDGVIDHGET
+656 ET

-697 SYVVYIVNNIITKV
+697 SYVVYIVNNAIKKI
-711 TSSTDGSVQSAAWSE
+711 TSSQDGSTGSSAWSDS
-726 AEGVWTM
+726 EGKWTM

-767 DFTRAHNFTIKNNAN
+767 DFTRAHNFTVKNNAD
-782 ATGAFTTET
+782 ATGAFAAT
-791 GINGGASAK
+791 GINGGASAE
-800 DDAWADVG
+800 DSAWSAVG

-815 MTKPLAPDVSESGST
+815 MTAPVAPDVSESGST

-836 VVTTGRI
+836 AVTTGLI

-880 ATEAAFAEA
+880 ATEEAFAEA

-1112 DQFPVALTGVTVDG
+1112 KFPVALTGVTVDG
-1126 TAGETVTLTD
+1126 TAGETVTLPD
-1136 NLPYTVLYP
+1136 NLLPYTVVYP
-1145 YSTDEVTHAG
+1145 YSTDEVTHAE

-1201 DVTAENLAGLFSY
+1201 DVTAENLARLFSY
-1214 EISSG
+1214 EIISG

-1645 YTFAALPEGYQSEY
+1645 YAFAALPEGYQSVY

-1685 YGIDWSKAK
+1685 YGIDWSKAE
-1694 MADGNLVLDTTNLE
+1694 MADGNLVLDKTNLE

-1832 YDGNTAIGTD
+1832 YDGNTAIGPD

-1852 FGRDFS
+1852 FGREFS

-1958 EFAGQITSF
+1958 EFAGQITGF

-1994 VTLGSSNYALSSE
+1994 VTLGSSNYALSSK

-2019 VNGSVTEDGESAPYS
+2019 VNGSVTEDGEGAPYS

-2142 GSEQYTIGTYIMAD
+2142 GSEQYTIETYIMAD

-2190 AVTNNSINA
+2190 AATNNSINA

-2309 TLTGFVEAESYAL
+2309 TLTGFVEAESYAS

-2414 SELRAIAANENIYAK
+2414 SELRAIAADEDIYAK

-2465 GALSQEFRSADAT
+2465 GALSQEFRRADAT

-2502 DDTATLTGPEYN
+2502 DDTATLTGPVYN
-2514 VDYTVELTLEDGSE
+2514 ADYTVELTLEDGSE

-2614 GTYGGEIAHSVKYT
+2614 GTYGGEIDHSVKYT

-2715 GTYSRCVV
+2715 GTYSGCVV

-3126 RVTYTVDE
+3126 RVTYTVDG

-3154 NSTVAE
+3154 NSIVAE

-3165 NIVDTNVQALATEDE
+3165 NIVDSNVQALATEDE

-3203 NEVTVTVRMPDG
+3203 NEVTVTVRMPDD

-3293 RAPDPVPVEVAPI
+3293 RAPDPVPLEVAPI

>member
-13 VNVTKF
+13 VNVTRF
-19 AILLMCFATVF
+19 AILLMCVATVF
-30 AVVLTAGVFDI
+30 AIVLTAGVFDTGF
-41 NSDSGANVAEADTSG
+41 DSGANVAEAETSWGSGASPATGSSLSLG
-56 GYVNALNLS
+56 GDSSYSAANGTASAADLNRFHSFIHNS
-65 SVNASLMEEI
+65 SNS
-75 WDDMHSTETGD
+75 STRSFSFTLDFNSTVFGS
-86 YTYTINLADQGVSP
+86 GSV
-100 LNYTSIY
+100 Y
-107 GWGNSNSLEFYS
+107 GWTDGDTGN
-119 AGNNGS
+119 GWNNGS
-125 FGGHETSRHGL
+125 DSFGFGRTGVGTSGVYVVANVYIPAIIQTLSNNGYTISVTWTGRMHAYDGNNSDCYIAISSQTGGRTISSANDNEV
-136 TARPTV
+136 TAGTSFSHSSSS
-142 IAVLNVTTPTIFL
+142 TPTHT
-155 QLASRYS
+155 SNS
-162 IDVSFSGTL
+162 VPVD
-171 YTQNKGPYSGD
+171 SGD
-182 RSFGM
+182 TVVSL
-187 GILGSSSKTSASY
+187 ILFRGSGFLRETRTSA
-200 YVNTENDSSDWC
+200 
-212 ANSGYYYLENWGDDG
+212 DD
-227 WITSATTRWT
+227 IT
-237 GVLRNSSGSTSTL
+237 V
-250 QSSMSNLALTLYRAT
+250 
-265 GGNETTGI
+265 
-273 YANEVQITFTVHKT
+273 TFTV
-287 SAVPTTNASDGHAP
+287 SLPNDGNAPT
-301 AITAI
+301 ITAV
-306 DTELSTLT
+306 DRNNSTLT
-314 TDVTNYFAYDGENTL
+314 TDIGAYFN
-329 HNDIAN
+329 NSSPIASGITQ
-335 SAAQFNDSDIIAG
+335 SAGFLSDSDSVTPNSSTINL
-348 TSIRLDSAIARANSI
+348 TKAIARFGNENITASD
-363 NGTYAKRLAVTITDQ
+363 GQHYAKKLTVTVTDH
-378 NVNGQPASRT
+378 NASGNPAS
-388 SGEYFAGISTV
+388 SAAAAYY
-399 SFGTATAGVSY
+399 AGVSTI
-410 NGVLSTGS
+410 SI
-418 GTYSAAG
+418 G
-425 GGTGN
+425 GGTTEVSYGEP
-430 VYIELTADPARD
+430 VTTAGTYTADNGAEGRVYVEWTANAARD
-442 TATLVLY
+442 AGTLTLY
-449 FSDNTDG
+449 FTHNTSSALTLTLSDSDNNATNIT
-456 AVTLYLT
+456 VN
-463 DSGDSTREISIEVGG
+463 VGG
-478 IVESQ
+478 ILYGE
-483 TDISTATVTHQQTPE
+483 TDIGEDGINASVSHATSE
-498 WIVSDTTDAWSWVY
+498 WVVSVADDDSWAWVY
-512 NQVLSSIH
+512 NQVLESIQ
-520 FANAGSN
+520 FANTSSETN
-527 SNPLLWFYSVD
+527 YLVWFYSVAYAADSASWATDAPAVGD
-538 YASSPTWDET
+538 YTAEWYPLGYTSSDRAT
-548 SALPSDEN
+548 SS
-556 AWSSWHPFA
+556 
-565 YINNTTAT
+565 
-573 ATYDFGGGSFAVGGR
+573 YDFGTGAFKLNNLN
-588 SGGTD
+588 GTD

-617 FVSSD
+617 FVSED
-622 TITVYVKVDYT
+622 TITVYIKVDYAT
-633 APANTVRLTYNTLD
+633 PTNTVELTYDTQNGEVIAQGDLD
-647 GTVIPSGDI
+647 PIGTISTT
-656 NGDGVIDHGET
+656 ET

-697 SYVVYIVNNIITKV
+697 SYVVYIVNNAIKKI
-711 TSSTDGSVQSAAWSE
+711 TSSQDGSTGSSAWSDS
-726 AEGVWTM
+726 EGEWTM

-767 DFTRAHNFTIKNNAN
+767 DFTEAHNFTVKNNAD
-782 ATGAFTTET
+782 ATGAFTAT
-791 GINGGASAK
+791 GINGGASAE
-800 DDAWADVG
+800 DSAWSAVG

-815 MTKPLAPDVSESGST
+815 MTAPVAPDVSESGST

-836 VVTTGRI
+836 AVTTGLI

-880 ATEAAFAEA
+880 ATEEAFAEA

-937 VVYIAGLDRAGN
+937 VVYIAGLDLAGN

-1112 DQFPVALTGVTVDG
+1112 EFPVALTGVTVDG
-1126 TAGETVTLTD
+1126 TAGETVTLTG
-1136 NLPYTVLYP
+1136 NLPYTVDYP

-1620 VSLTDADLNNNS
+1620 VSLTDAVLNNNS

-1645 YTFAALPEGYQSEY
+1645 YTFAALPEGYQSVY

-1685 YGIDWSKAK
+1685 YGIDWSKAE
-1694 MADGNLVLDTTNLE
+1694 MADGNLVLDKTNLE

-1732 QNKYYDGLSV
+1732 QNKYYDGSSV

-1832 YDGNTAIGTD
+1832 YDGNTAIGPN

-1896 NLGMDVEVHAYESGE
+1896 NLGMDVEVRAHESGE

-1958 EFAGQITSF
+1958 EFAGQITGF

-1994 VTLGSSNYALSSE
+1994 VTLGSANYALSSE

-2019 VNGSVTEDGESAPYS
+2019 VNGSVTEDGEGAPYS

-2108 VSGFRITPDGASGF
+2108 VSGFRITPDGESGF

-2142 GSEQYTIGTYIMAD
+2142 GSAQYTIGTYIMAD
-2156 AAVLSPRSI
+2156 AAVLSPQSI

-2236 IAVGVSEDSA
+2236 IAVGVSEDSE
-2246 DYDLATR
+2246 DYDPATR

-2309 TLTGFVEAESYAL
+2309 TLTGFVEAESYAS
-2322 NYNVTVYGAGY
+2322 NYDVTVYGAGY

-2378 DQVTELGGLANLK
+2378 EQVTELGGLANLK

-2444 ILGVKDGYELTEEEI
+2444 ILGVKDGQTLTEEEI

-2465 GALSQEFRSADAT
+2465 GALSQEFRRADAT

-2502 DDTATLTGPEYN
+2502 DDTATLTGPVYN
-2514 VDYTVELTLEDGSE
+2514 ADYTVELTLEDGSE

-2614 GTYGGEIAHSVKYT
+2614 GTYGGEIDHSVKYT

-3121 TATIS
+3121 IATIS

-3154 NSTVAE
+3154 NSIVAE

-3165 NIVDTNVQALATEDE
+3165 NIVDSNVQALATEDE

-3293 RAPDPVPVEVAPI
+3293 RAPDPVPLEVAPI

>member
-30 AVVLTAGVFDI
+30 AVVLTAGVLDTGF
-41 NSDSGANVAEADTSG
+41 DSGANVAEAESSWGSSNPVAGSSLTMGGTSYSPTATLG
-56 GYVNALNLS
+56 TNDIKSFQEYIHSESSNSFTMTLDFDSTTFSSSAGVYGWTNGDSGENWDSGQNVFGFGQSRNGVSGVYVNANVTIPAIIL
-65 SVNASLMEEI
+65 SLM
-75 WDDMHSTETGD
+75 S
-86 YTYTINLADQGVSP
+86 
-100 LNYTSIY
+100 
-107 GWGNSNSLEFYS
+107 
-119 AGNNGS
+119 
-125 FGGHETSRHGL
+125 
-136 TARPTV
+136 
-142 IAVLNVTTPTIFL
+142 
-155 QLASRYS
+155 
-162 IDVSFSGTL
+162 
-171 YTQNKGPYSGD
+171 
-182 RSFGM
+182 
-187 GILGSSSKTSASY
+187 
-200 YVNTENDSSDWC
+200 
-212 ANSGYYYLENWGDDG
+212 SGYEVEAYWTSDLESYDDG
-227 WITSATTRWT
+227 NPTCYVGIIASNGGRQITSANDSEWILDSGFEMGRSSN
-237 GVLRNSSGSTSTL
+237 GRQSYSISLSGSVDTL
-250 QSSMSNLALTLYRAT
+250 SLCVFRGYATALFGRQVRIKAK
-265 GGNETTGI
+265 NPS
-273 YANEVQITFTVHKT
+273 VTFT
-287 SAVPTTNASDGHAP
+287 
-301 AITAI
+301 IT
-306 DTELSTLT
+306 
-314 TDVTNYFAYDGENTL
+314 
-329 HNDIAN
+329 
-335 SAAQFNDSDIIAG
+335 
-348 TSIRLDSAIARANSI
+348 
-363 NGTYAKRLAVTITDQ
+363 
-378 NVNGQPASRT
+378 P
-388 SGEYFAGISTV
+388 
-399 SFGTATAGVSY
+399 
-410 NGVLSTGS
+410 
-418 GTYSAAG
+418 
-425 GGTGN
+425 
-430 VYIELTADPARD
+430 
-442 TATLVLY
+442 
-449 FSDNTDG
+449 
-456 AVTLYLT
+456 
-463 DSGDSTREISIEVGG
+463 
-478 IVESQ
+478 
-483 TDISTATVTHQQTPE
+483 
-498 WIVSDTTDAWSWVY
+498 
-512 NQVLSSIH
+512 
-520 FANAGSN
+520 
-527 SNPLLWFYSVD
+527 
-538 YASSPTWDET
+538 
-548 SALPSDEN
+548 PSDEN
-556 AWSSWHPFA
+556 APTITAVDSNNSTLTTNVGQYFNNSSPIASSIMGSANSLRDNVTPNSSSITMTQAIARADSISAGGGSYAKKLTVTVTDRNASGGNASSTAAA
-565 YINNTTAT
+565 YYAGVSTISIGGATTAVSYGSQVT
-573 ATYDFGGGSFAVGGR
+573 ATGTYLADNGEQGSVYVEWTANAARDAGVLTLYFSHNTSEALTLTLSDSGNNSTPITVNVGGIVYEETDISGTTVGHNSTPQWVVADAADGSWAWVWQQTLGGLSMNNVPTTPTVWFYSVERADSAAWGTAPAASDDSTAWGWQPLGYTTNGSASVSSYDFGTGAFTFNNI

-593 INGNVGATG
+593 INGRPGATG

-617 FVSSD
+617 FVSED

-633 APANTVRLTYNTLD
+633 APTNTVELSYDTKE
-647 GTVIPSGDI
+647 GTVIAQGDLDPTGTI
-656 NGDGVIDHGET
+656 SPTET
-667 VYVSTSITATINFTP
+667 VYVSTSITAKINFTP

-697 SYVVYIVNNIITKV
+697 SYVVYIVNNVITKI
-711 TSSTDGSVQSAAWSE
+711 TSSQDGSAESSVWSK
-726 AEGVWTM
+726 AEDVWTM
-733 TGDSYALASVSVAIE
+733 TGDSYALASVSVTIE

-767 DFTRAHNFTIKNNAN
+767 DFTRAHNFTVKNNAD
-782 ATGAFTTET
+782 ATGAFTTAT
-791 GINGGASAK
+791 GINGGASAE

-815 MTKPLAPDVSESGST
+815 MTAPVAPDVSESGST

-889 YQQKLSDFASVNA
+889 YQQKHSDFASVNA

-1069 RVDRSDISALPA
+1069 LVDRSDIFALPA

-1112 DQFPVALTGVTVDG
+1112 KFPVALTGVTVDG

-1136 NLPYTVLYP
+1136 NLPYTVVYP
-1145 YSTDEVTHAG
+1145 YSTDEVTHAE

-1214 EISSG
+1214 EIISG
-1219 LVGADSGVKDPT
+1219 LVGADADANTPFEDLDGMS
-1231 TLAGWNAAFAIGGIQ
+1231 AALSLGGIQ
-1246 SGYIPAGTYN
+1246 SGYIPAATY
-1256 NFTADV
+1256 TAIT
-1262 SAQDYD
+1262 AEFATTDYD
-1268 VTFKWNGGE
+1268 VSFNWGE
-1277 PSLTVAKRG
+1277 GNSFSLTIAARG

-1291 ESVMLTYGD
+1291 EDVSQDYGTALPETYVVT
-1300 DMPDAYTVTLPK
+1300 MPKD
-1312 NLGFEDSFNLYNSAA
+1312 LGFVDSFASYQTAE
-1327 QIAAIFGIDAS
+1327 QIAAIFGIETSA
-1338 SVTDGGEYW
+1338 VTDADGNW
-1347 SVTLPA
+1347 SIELPA
-1353 DDVATDT
+1353 DYVLTDT

-1365 GFVNAGSYAFTGI
+1365 GFVNAGTYAFTGI

-1397 ITVTAVTV
+1397 ITVRPVTV

-1428 RFDDDD
+1428 RFDDS
-1434 NPDISKFGISGWL
+1434 NPAVSTFGISGWL

-1462 SASAENL
+1462 DASAEHL
-1469 VSTHNAGDTQNV
+1469 TSSHNTQDVKNV
-1481 IIVVEPGSITVEITL
+1481 IINVDPDSVTVTIIL
-1496 RADLSGTLT
+1496 RSDLSGTLT

-1525 ALMNPDNYDVD
+1525 ALMNHDNYTVS
-1536 FAANGDSTTAPTS
+1536 FAANGDSTTEPTS
-1549 YDVEITAVNVSNY
+1549 YDVKITAVNVSNY
-1562 DFDNLL
+1562 DLDNLL

-1576 TITFVYTYTVMN
+1576 TITFVYTVMN

-1674 AAAGR
+1674 AAAAGR
-1679 YDDADV
+1679 YDDAGV
-1685 YGIDWSKAK
+1685 YGIDWSQAE

-1708 EIFGESTFTINQR
+1708 EIFGGLTFTINQR

-1732 QNKYYDGLSV
+1732 QNKTYDGSSV

-1852 FGRDFS
+1852 FGREFS

-1958 EFAGQITSF
+1958 EFAGQITGF

-2019 VNGSVTEDGESAPYS
+2019 VNGSVTEDGEGAPYS

-2142 GSEQYTIGTYIMAD
+2142 GSEQYTIETYIMAD

-2246 DYDLATR
+2246 YYDLATR

-2309 TLTGFVEAESYAL
+2309 TLTGFVEAESYAS
-2322 NYNVTVYGAGY
+2322 NYDVTVYGAGY

-2378 DQVTELGGLANLK
+2378 EQVTELGGLANLK

-2399 YYYDFATT
+2399 YYYEFATT

-2444 ILGVKDGYELTEEEI
+2444 ILGVKDGQTLTEEEI

-2465 GALSQEFRSADAT
+2465 GALSQEFRRADAT
-2478 GSIDPARIGF
+2478 GSIDPAKIGF
-2488 TVNPVNNNVFTKPF
+2488 TVNPVNNDKFTKPF

-2514 VDYTVELTLEDGSE
+2514 ADYTVELTLEDGSE

-2592 AATNSVEV
+2592 AAAKSVEV
-2600 QLMDGSGESTEGLT
+2600 QLMDESGESTEGLT

-2685 INGTFSQAVPVTADG
+2685 INGTFSQAVPATADG

-2715 GTYSRCVV
+2715 GTYSGCVV
-2723 NVKATNFNINQQT
+2723 NVTATNFIISQQT

-2786 NADDILAQIGYGYTL
+2786 NADDILAQIGYSYML

-2824 VDDSRLANYD
+2824 VDDSGLANYD

-2844 VTHTLLIKLPDLSK
+2844 VTHTLLIKRPDLSK

-2941 ASGSFVI
+2941 AQGSFVI

-3126 RVTYTVDE
+3126 RVTYTVDG

-3154 NSTVAE
+3154 NSIVAE

-3165 NIVDTNVQALATEDE
+3165 NIVDSNVQALATEDE

-3203 NEVTVTVRMPDG
+3203 NAVTVAVRMPDG

>member
-30 AVVLTAGVFDI
+30 AIVLTAGVFDI
-41 NSDSGANVAEADTSG
+41 NSDSGANVAEAASSAGPENTTAVSSWPQATSQTKLEELQTNLHSASTTFTWSLDFSDINFSGHLGAHTGNVIGRTITLNSSADGSWGMTVSG
-56 GYVNALNLS
+56 GV
-65 SVNASLMEEI
+65 
-75 WDDMHSTETGD
+75 
-86 YTYTINLADQGVSP
+86 
-100 LNYTSIY
+100 
-107 GWGNSNSLEFYS
+107 GNPTVGIGTSLEIP
-119 AGNNGS
+119 AVIKDLV
-125 FGGHETSRHGL
+125 SRGYTVNMTF
-136 TARPTV
+136 TA
-142 IAVLNVTTPTIFL
+142 N
-155 QLASRYS
+155 
-162 IDVSFSGTL
+162 
-171 YTQNKGPYSGD
+171 YSGGD
-182 RSFGM
+182 NVAVVLECTNTNPQSREWAYSSSYYWTRGTGSTLPAG
-187 GILGSSSKTSASY
+187 GIAGDQGSSSNGQYYY
-200 YVNTENDSSDWC
+200 YVQSTDTVINIGFRSDGKNTFTCLPSSTVNFIITKPSSTSSD
-212 ANSGYYYLENWGDDG
+212 
-227 WITSATTRWT
+227 
-237 GVLRNSSGSTSTL
+237 
-250 QSSMSNLALTLYRAT
+250 
-265 GGNETTGI
+265 GN
-273 YANEVQITFTVHKT
+273 
-287 SAVPTTNASDGHAP
+287 AP
-301 AITAI
+301 VITAV
-306 DTELSTLT
+306 DSDNSTLT
-314 TDVTNYFAYDGENTL
+314 TDVGAYFNNSSPIASSITGS
-329 HNDIAN
+329 AN
-335 SAAQFNDSDIIAG
+335 SLRDNVTPNSS
-348 TSIRLDSAIARANSI
+348 SITMTQAIARADSI
-363 NGTYAKRLAVTITDQ
+363 SVGDGSYAKKLTVTVTDR
-378 NVNGQPASRT
+378 NASGGNA
-388 SGEYFAGISTV
+388 SST
-399 SFGTATAGVSY
+399 AAAYYAGVSTISIGGETTAVSY
-410 NGVLSTGS
+410 GSQVTATGTYTADNGEAGSVYVEWTANAARDAGVLT
-418 GTYSAAG
+418 
-425 GGTGN
+425 
-430 VYIELTADPARD
+430 
-442 TATLVLY
+442 LY
-449 FSDNTDG
+449 FSHNTSE
-456 AVTLYLT
+456 ALTLTLS
-463 DSGDSTREISIEVGG
+463 DSGNNSTPITVNVGG
-478 IVESQ
+478 IVYGE
-483 TDISTATVTHQQTPE
+483 TDIGADGINASVSHATSE
-498 WIVSDTTDAWSWVY
+498 WVVSSAGDDSWAWVY
-512 NQVLSSIH
+512 NQVLNSIQ
-520 FANAGSN
+520 FANTSSETN
-527 SNPLLWFYSVD
+527 YLVWFYSVAYAADSASWADAPAVGD
-538 YASSPTWDET
+538 YTAEWYPLGYTTGSST
-548 SALPSDEN
+548 SAS
-556 AWSSWHPFA
+556 
-565 YINNTTAT
+565 
-573 ATYDFGGGSFAVGGR
+573 YDFGGGSFAVGGR

-622 TITVYVKVDYT
+622 TITVYVKVDCT
-633 APANTVRLTYNTLD
+633 APANTVGLTYDTLD

-690 ILGADGQ
+690 ILGADEQ
-697 SYVVYIVNNIITKV
+697 SYVVYIVNNVIKKI
-711 TSSTDGSVQSAAWSE
+711 TSSQDGSVQSAAWSE

-767 DFTRAHNFTIKNNAN
+767 DFTRAHNFTVKNNAD
-782 ATGAFTTET
+782 ATGAFTTTT
-791 GINGGASAK
+791 GINGGASAE
-800 DDAWADVG
+800 DSAWSAVG

-815 MTKPLAPDVSESGST
+815 MTAPVAPDVSESGST

-871 RIYYSTAYY
+871 RIYFSTAYY

-889 YQQKLSDFASVNA
+889 YRQKLSDFASVNA
-902 GGIDDFFDR
+902 GDIDDFFDR

-1069 RVDRSDISALPA
+1069 LVDRSDISALPA

-1112 DQFPVALTGVTVDG
+1112 KFPVALTGVTVDG

-1136 NLPYTVLYP
+1136 NRPYTVVYP

-1214 EISSG
+1214 EIISG
-1219 LVGADSGVKDPT
+1219 LVGADADANTPFEDLNGMS
-1231 TLAGWNAAFAIGGIQ
+1231 AALSLGGIQ
-1246 SGYIPAGTYN
+1246 SGYIPAATY
-1256 NFTADV
+1256 TAIT
-1262 SAQDYD
+1262 AEFATTDYD
-1268 VTFKWNGGE
+1268 VSFNWGE
-1277 PSLTVAKRG
+1277 GNSFSLTIAARG

-1291 ESVMLTYGD
+1291 EDVSQDYGTALPETYVVT
-1300 DMPDAYTVTLPK
+1300 MPKD
-1312 NLGFEDSFNLYNSAA
+1312 LGFVDSFASYQTAE
-1327 QIAAIFGIDAS
+1327 QIAAIFGIETSA
-1338 SVTDGGEYW
+1338 VTDADGNW
-1347 SVTLPA
+1347 SIELPA
-1353 DDVATDT
+1353 DYVLTDT

-1365 GFVNAGSYAFTGI
+1365 GFVNADTYAFTGI

-1397 ITVTAVTV
+1397 ITVNPVTV

-1428 RFDDDD
+1428 RFDDS
-1434 NPDISKFGISGWL
+1434 NPAVSTFGISGWL
-1447 LVGALVEGGENTYNV
+1447 LVGAAVEGGENTYNV
-1462 SASAENL
+1462 DASAEHL
-1469 VSTHNAGDTQNV
+1469 TSSHNTQDVTNV
-1481 IIVVEPGSITVEITL
+1481 IINVAPGSVTVTIIL
-1496 RADLSGTLT
+1496 RSDLSGTLT

-1525 ALMNPDNYDVD
+1525 ALMNHDNYTVS
-1536 FAANGDSTTAPTS
+1536 FAANGDSTTEPTS

-1576 TITFVYTYTVMN
+1576 TITFVYTVMN

-1645 YTFAALPEGYQSEY
+1645 YAFAALPEGYQSEY

-1674 AAAGR
+1674 AAAAGR
-1679 YDDADV
+1679 YDDAGV
-1685 YGIDWSKAK
+1685 YGIDWSQAE
-1694 MADGNLVLDTTNLE
+1694 MADGNLVLDKTNLE
-1708 EIFGESTFTINQR
+1708 EIFGGLTFTINQR

-1732 QNKYYDGLSV
+1732 QNKYYDGSSD

-1852 FGRDFS
+1852 FGREFS

-1871 VIINTLQLWF
+1871 VIIDTLQLWF

-1958 EFAGQITSF
+1958 GFAGQITGF

-1994 VTLGSSNYALSSE
+1994 VTLGSSNYALSSK

-2019 VNGSVTEDGESAPYS
+2019 VNGSVTEDGEGAPYS

-2246 DYDLATR
+2246 NYDLATR

-2259 FAFSGSITTGLTANI
+2259 FAFSGSITTGLRANI

-2279 AVEFTLPSKT
+2279 AVDFTLPSKT

-2309 TLTGFVEAESYAL
+2309 TLTGFVEAESYAS
-2322 NYNVTVYGAGY
+2322 NYDVTVYGAGY

-2378 DQVTELGGLANLK
+2378 EQVTELGGLANLK

-2399 YYYDFATT
+2399 YYYEFATT

-2444 ILGVKDGYELTEEEI
+2444 ILGVKDGQTLTEDEI

-2465 GALSQEFRSADAT
+2465 GALSQEFRRADAT

-2488 TVNPVNNNVFTKPF
+2488 TVNPVNNDKFTKPF
-2502 DDTATLTGPEYN
+2502 DDTATLTGPVYN
-2514 VDYTVELTLEDGSE
+2514 ADYTVELTLEDGSE

-2581 SYTVSRLGSIT
+2581 SYTVPRLGSIT
-2592 AATNSVEV
+2592 AATYVEV

-2652 FGHGADV
+2652 FGHGEDV

-2715 GTYSRCVV
+2715 GTYSGCVV
-2723 NVKATNFNINQQT
+2723 NVTATNFIINQQT

-2786 NADDILAQIGYGYTL
+2786 NADDILAQIGYSYTL

-2824 VDDSRLANYD
+2824 VDDSGLANYD

-2941 ASGSFVI
+2941 AQGSFVI

-3092 SVTTAGVYTY
+3092 SVTIAGVYTY

-3154 NSTVAE
+3154 NSIVAE

-3165 NIVDTNVQALATEDE
+3165 NIVDSNVQALATEDE

>member
-1 MRTNR
+1 MAQNAPDRT
-6 DGQRRFF
+6 
-13 VNVTKF
+13 
-19 AILLMCFATVF
+19 
-30 AVVLTAGVFDI
+30 AV
-41 NSDSGANVAEADTSG
+41 
-56 GYVNALNLS
+56 
-65 SVNASLMEEI
+65 M
-75 WDDMHSTETGD
+75 
-86 YTYTINLADQGVSP
+86 
-100 LNYTSIY
+100 SI
-107 GWGNSNSLEFYS
+107 
-119 AGNNGS
+119 
-125 FGGHETSRHGL
+125 
-136 TARPTV
+136 
-142 IAVLNVTTPTIFL
+142 
-155 QLASRYS
+155 
-162 IDVSFSGTL
+162 
-171 YTQNKGPYSGD
+171 
-182 RSFGM
+182 
-187 GILGSSSKTSASY
+187 
-200 YVNTENDSSDWC
+200 
-212 ANSGYYYLENWGDDG
+212 
-227 WITSATTRWT
+227 
-237 GVLRNSSGSTSTL
+237 SSGSTLASAGQQYGNQASHSGATWDGGEKSISYTV
-250 QSSMSNLALTLYRAT
+250 SSGHSYLYLAL
-265 GGNETTGI
+265 
-273 YANEVQITFTVHKT
+273 YAE
-287 SAVPTTNASDGHAP
+287 TNAWRSSAAGAKAFYNYLDFTITYSDSAAENYSP
-301 AITAI
+301 IITAV
-306 DTELSTLT
+306 DSNNSTLT
-314 TDVTNYFAYDGENTL
+314 TDVGAYFNNSSPIASSITGS
-329 HNDIAN
+329 AN
-335 SAAQFNDSDIIAG
+335 SLRDNVTPNSS
-348 TSIRLDSAIARANSI
+348 SITMTQAIARADSI
-363 NGTYAKRLAVTITDQ
+363 SVGDGSYAKKLTVTVTDR
-378 NVNGQPASRT
+378 NASGGNA
-388 SGEYFAGISTV
+388 SST
-399 SFGTATAGVSY
+399 AAAYYAGVSTISIGGATTAVSY
-410 NGVLSTGS
+410 GSQVTATGTYTADNGEAGSVYVEWTANAARDAGVLT
-418 GTYSAAG
+418 
-425 GGTGN
+425 
-430 VYIELTADPARD
+430 
-442 TATLVLY
+442 LY
-449 FSDNTDG
+449 FSHNTSE
-456 AVTLYLT
+456 ALTLTLS
-463 DSGDSTREISIEVGG
+463 DSGNNSTPITVNVGG
-478 IVESQ
+478 IVYEE
-483 TDISTATVTHQQTPE
+483 TDISGTTMGHNSTPQ
-498 WIVSDTTDAWSWVY
+498 WVVTDAADDSWAWVW
-512 NQVLSSIH
+512 QQALGGLSM
-520 FANAGSN
+520 NN
-527 SNPLLWFYSVD
+527 VPTTPTVWFYSVERAD
-538 YASSPTWDET
+538 SAAWGTAPAASDDSTAWGWQPLGYTNG
-548 SALPSDEN
+548 SASV
-556 AWSSWHPFA
+556 SS
-565 YINNTTAT
+565 
-573 ATYDFGGGSFAVGGR
+573 YDFGTGAFTFNNI

-593 INGNVGATG
+593 INGRPGATG

-617 FVSSD
+617 FVSED
-622 TITVYVKVDYT
+622 TITVYIKVDCT
-633 APANTVRLTYNTLD
+633 APTNTVELTYETQSGVAQGDLD
-647 GTVIPSGDI
+647 PTGTISPT
-656 NGDGVIDHGET
+656 ET

-690 ILGADGQ
+690 ILGADGE
-697 SYVVYIVNNIITKV
+697 SYVVYIVNNAIMKV

-767 DFTRAHNFTIKNNAN
+767 DFTRAHNFTVKNNAD
-782 ATGAFTTET
+782 ATGAFTAT
-791 GINGGASAK
+791 GINGGASAE
-800 DDAWADVG
+800 DDAWSAVG

-815 MTKPLAPDVSESGST
+815 MTAPVAPDVSESGST

-871 RIYYSTAYY
+871 RIYFSTAYY

-889 YQQKLSDFASVNA
+889 YQQKHSAFASVNA

-1102 NQADYTGAAI
+1102 NQADYKGAAI
-1112 DQFPVALTGVTVDG
+1112 DDFPVALTGVTVDG

-1136 NLPYTVLYP
+1136 NLPYTVVYP
-1145 YSTDEVTHAG
+1145 YSTNEVTHAG

-1214 EISSG
+1214 EIISG
-1219 LVGADSGVKDPT
+1219 LVGADADANTPFEDLDGMS
-1231 TLAGWNAAFAIGGIQ
+1231 AALSLGGIQ
-1246 SGYIPAGTYN
+1246 SGYIPAATY
-1256 NFTADV
+1256 TAIT
-1262 SAQDYD
+1262 AEFATTDYD
-1268 VTFKWNGGE
+1268 VSFNWGE
-1277 PSLTVAKRG
+1277 GNSFSLTIAARG

-1291 ESVMLTYGD
+1291 EDVSQDYGTAMPETYVVT
-1300 DMPDAYTVTLPK
+1300 MPKD
-1312 NLGFEDSFNLYNSAA
+1312 LGFVDSFASYQTAE
-1327 QIAAIFGIDAS
+1327 QIAAIFGIETSA
-1338 SVTDGGEYW
+1338 VTDADGNW
-1347 SVTLPA
+1347 SIELPA
-1353 DDVATDT
+1353 DYVLTDT

-1365 GFVNAGSYAFTGI
+1365 GFVNAGTYAFTGI

-1397 ITVTAVTV
+1397 ITVSPVTV

-1447 LVGALVEGGENTYNV
+1447 LVGAEVEGGENTYNV
-1462 SASAENL
+1462 DASAEHL
-1469 VSTHNAGDTQNV
+1469 TSSHNTQDVKNV
-1481 IIVVEPGSITVEITL
+1481 IINVAPDSVTVTIIL
-1496 RADLSGTLT
+1496 RSDLSGTLT

-1525 ALMNPDNYDVD
+1525 ALMNHDNYTVS

-1562 DFDNLL
+1562 VFDNLL

-1679 YDDADV
+1679 YDDAGV
-1685 YGIDWSKAK
+1685 YGIDWSQAE
-1694 MADGNLVLDTTNLE
+1694 MADGNLVLDKTNLE
-1708 EIFGESTFTINQR
+1708 EIFGGLTFTINQR

-1732 QNKYYDGLSV
+1732 QNKYYDGSSD

-1852 FGRDFS
+1852 FGREFS

-1958 EFAGQITSF
+1958 EFAGQITGF

-2019 VNGSVTEDGESAPYS
+2019 VNGSVTEDGEGAPYS

-2108 VSGFRITPDGASGF
+2108 VSGFRITPDGESGF

-2236 IAVGVSEDSA
+2236 IAVGVSEDSE
-2246 DYDLATR
+2246 DYDPATR

-2279 AVEFTLPSKT
+2279 AVDFTLPSKT

-2309 TLTGFVEAESYAL
+2309 TLTGFVEAESYAS
-2322 NYNVTVYGAGY
+2322 NYDVTVYGAGY

-2378 DQVTELGGLANLK
+2378 EQVTELGGLANLK

-2399 YYYDFATT
+2399 YYYEFATT

-2414 SELRAIAANENIYAK
+2414 SELRAIAADENIYAK

-2444 ILGVKDGYELTEEEI
+2444 ILGVKDGQTLTEEEI

-2465 GALSQEFRSADAT
+2465 GALSQEFRRADAT

-2488 TVNPVNNNVFTKPF
+2488 TVNPVNNDKFTKPF

-2514 VDYTVELTLEDGSE
+2514 ADYTVELTLEDGSE

-2592 AATNSVEV
+2592 AAAKSVEV
-2600 QLMDGSGESTEGLT
+2600 QLMDESGESTEGLT

-2652 FGHGADV
+2652 FGHEADV

-2715 GTYSRCVV
+2715 GTYSGCVV
-2723 NVKATNFNINQQT
+2723 NVTATNFIISQQT

-2786 NADDILAQIGYGYTL
+2786 NADDILAQIGYSYTL

-2824 VDDSRLANYD
+2824 VDDSGLANYD

-2883 GLDDFDKTAET
+2883 GLDNFDKTAET

-2919 TVRRLIDDGNDER
+2919 TVKRLIDDGNDER

-2941 ASGSFVI
+2941 AQGSFVI

-3154 NSTVAE
+3154 NSIVAE

-3165 NIVDTNVQALATEDE
+3165 NIVDSNVQALATEDE

>member
-30 AVVLTAGVFDI
+30 AIVLTAGVLDTGF
-41 NSDSGANVAEADTSG
+41 DSGANVAEAESSWGSSNPVAGSSLTMGGTSYSPTATLG
-56 GYVNALNLS
+56 TNDIKSFQEYIHSESSNSFTMTLDFDSTTFSSSAGVYGWTNGDSGENWDSGQNVFGFGQSRNGVSGVYVNANVTIPAIIL
-65 SVNASLMEEI
+65 SLM
-75 WDDMHSTETGD
+75 S
-86 YTYTINLADQGVSP
+86 
-100 LNYTSIY
+100 
-107 GWGNSNSLEFYS
+107 
-119 AGNNGS
+119 
-125 FGGHETSRHGL
+125 
-136 TARPTV
+136 
-142 IAVLNVTTPTIFL
+142 
-155 QLASRYS
+155 
-162 IDVSFSGTL
+162 
-171 YTQNKGPYSGD
+171 
-182 RSFGM
+182 
-187 GILGSSSKTSASY
+187 
-200 YVNTENDSSDWC
+200 
-212 ANSGYYYLENWGDDG
+212 SGYKVEAYWTSDLESYDDG
-227 WITSATTRWT
+227 NPTCYVGIIASNGGRQITSANDSEWILDSGFEMGRSSN
-237 GVLRNSSGSTSTL
+237 GRQSYSISLSGSVDTL
-250 QSSMSNLALTLYRAT
+250 SLCVFRGYAT
-265 GGNETTGI
+265 AIFGRQVRIKAKNPS
-273 YANEVQITFTVHKT
+273 VTFT
-287 SAVPTTNASDGHAP
+287 
-301 AITAI
+301 IT
-306 DTELSTLT
+306 
-314 TDVTNYFAYDGENTL
+314 
-329 HNDIAN
+329 
-335 SAAQFNDSDIIAG
+335 
-348 TSIRLDSAIARANSI
+348 
-363 NGTYAKRLAVTITDQ
+363 
-378 NVNGQPASRT
+378 P
-388 SGEYFAGISTV
+388 
-399 SFGTATAGVSY
+399 
-410 NGVLSTGS
+410 
-418 GTYSAAG
+418 
-425 GGTGN
+425 
-430 VYIELTADPARD
+430 
-442 TATLVLY
+442 
-449 FSDNTDG
+449 
-456 AVTLYLT
+456 
-463 DSGDSTREISIEVGG
+463 
-478 IVESQ
+478 
-483 TDISTATVTHQQTPE
+483 
-498 WIVSDTTDAWSWVY
+498 
-512 NQVLSSIH
+512 
-520 FANAGSN
+520 
-527 SNPLLWFYSVD
+527 
-538 YASSPTWDET
+538 
-548 SALPSDEN
+548 PSDEN
-556 AWSSWHPFA
+556 APTITAVDSNNSTLTTNVGQYFNNSSPIASSITGSANSLRDNVTPNSSSITMTKAIARADSISAGGGSYAKKLTVTVTDRNASGGHASSTAAA
-565 YINNTTAT
+565 YYAGVSTISIGGATTAVSYGSQVT
-573 ATYDFGGGSFAVGGR
+573 ATGTYTADNGEQGSVYVEWTANAARDAGVLTLYFSHNTSEALTLTLSDSGNNSTPITVNVGGIVYGETDISGTTVGHNSTPQWVVTDAANDSWAWVWQQALGGLSMNNVPTTPTVWFYSVERADSAAWGTAPAASDDSTAWGWQPLGYTNGSASVSSYDFGTGEFKFNTT

-593 INGNVGATG
+593 INGSLGATG

-617 FVSSD
+617 FVSDD
-622 TITVYVKVDYT
+622 TITVYVKVDCT
-633 APANTVRLTYNTLD
+633 APANTVRLTYHTLD

-667 VYVSTSITATINFTP
+667 VYVSTPITATINFTP

-697 SYVVYIVNNIITKV
+697 SYVVYIVNNVITKV

-767 DFTRAHNFTIKNNAN
+767 DFTRAHNFTIKNNAD
-782 ATGAFTTET
+782 ATGAFTAT
-791 GINGGASAK
+791 GINGGASAE
-800 DDAWADVG
+800 DDAWSAVG

-836 VVTTGRI
+836 VVTTGSI
-843 PTGGD
+843 PAGGD

-871 RIYYSTAYY
+871 RIYFSTAYY

-889 YQQKLSDFASVNA
+889 YQQKHSAFASVNA
-902 GGIDDFFDR
+902 GGIADFFDR

-1060 YTDGGRLAL
+1060 YADGGRLAL

-1112 DQFPVALTGVTVDG
+1112 KFPVALTGVTVDG

-1136 NLPYTVLYP
+1136 NLPYTVVYP
-1145 YSTDEVTHAG
+1145 YSTDEVTHAE

-1214 EISSG
+1214 EIISG
-1219 LVGADSGVKDPT
+1219 LVGADADANTPFEDLNGMS
-1231 TLAGWNAAFAIGGIQ
+1231 AALSLGGIQ
-1246 SGYIPAGTYN
+1246 SGYIPAATY
-1256 NFTADV
+1256 TAIT
-1262 SAQDYD
+1262 AEFATTDYD
-1268 VTFKWNGGE
+1268 VSFNWGE
-1277 PSLTVAKRG
+1277 GNSFSLTIAARG

-1291 ESVMLTYGD
+1291 EDVSQDYGTALPETYVVT
-1300 DMPDAYTVTLPK
+1300 MPKD
-1312 NLGFEDSFNLYNSAA
+1312 LGFVDSFASYQTAE
-1327 QIAAIFGIDAS
+1327 QIAAIFGIETSA
-1338 SVTDGGEYW
+1338 VTDADGNW
-1347 SVTLPA
+1347 SIELPA
-1353 DDVATDT
+1353 DYVLTDT

-1365 GFVNAGSYAFTGI
+1365 GFVNAGTYAFTGI

-1397 ITVTAVTV
+1397 ITVSPVTV

-1428 RFDDDD
+1428 RFDDS

-1447 LVGALVEGGENTYNV
+1447 LVGAAVEGGENTYNV

-1469 VSTHNAGDTQNV
+1469 ASTHNAGDTQNV
-1481 IIVVEPGSITVEITL
+1481 IINVAPDSVTVTIIL
-1496 RADLSGTLT
+1496 RSDLSGTLT

-1525 ALMNPDNYDVD
+1525 ALRNHANYTVS

-1549 YDVEITAVNVSNY
+1549 YDVEIKAVNVSNY
-1562 DFDNLL
+1562 VFDNLL

-1576 TITFVYTYTVMN
+1576 TITFEYTYTVMN

-1679 YDDADV
+1679 YDDAGV
-1685 YGIDWSKAK
+1685 YGIDWSQAD

-1708 EIFGESTFTINQR
+1708 EIFGGLTFTINQR

-1732 QNKYYDGLSV
+1732 QNKYYDGSSD

-1852 FGRDFS
+1852 FGREFS
-1858 YISGTFTVSDAGT
+1858 YISGTFTVSDAGA

-1911 GTVFEISNL
+1911 GTIFEISNL

-1958 EFAGQITSF
+1958 EFAVQITGF

-2019 VNGSVTEDGESAPYS
+2019 VNGSVTEDGEGAPYS

-2130 SSSVDLDGMPTS
+2130 SSSVDLDRMPTS

-2236 IAVGVSEDSA
+2236 IAVGVSEDSE
-2246 DYDLATR
+2246 DYDPATR

-2309 TLTGFVEAESYAL
+2309 TLTGFVEAESYAS
-2322 NYNVTVYGAGY
+2322 NYDVTVYGAGY

-2378 DQVTELGGLANLK
+2378 EQVTELGGLANLK

-2399 YYYDFATT
+2399 YYYEFATT

-2444 ILGVKDGYELTEEEI
+2444 ILGVKDGQTLTEEEI

-2465 GALSQEFRSADAT
+2465 GALSQEFRRADAT

-2502 DDTATLTGPEYN
+2502 DDTATLTGPVYN
-2514 VDYTVELTLEDGSE
+2514 SDYTVELTLEDGSE

-2581 SYTVSRLGSIT
+2581 SYTVPRLGSIT
-2592 AATNSVEV
+2592 AATYVEV

-2715 GTYSRCVV
+2715 GTYSGCVV
-2723 NVKATNFNINQQT
+2723 NVTATNFIINQQT

-2786 NADDILAQIGYGYTL
+2786 NADDILAQIGYSYTL

-2813 TENAGADYVLT
+2813 TENAGADYVLA
-2824 VDDSRLANYD
+2824 VDDSGLANYD

-2941 ASGSFVI
+2941 AQGSFVI

-3154 NSTVAE
+3154 NSIVAE

-3165 NIVDTNVQALATEDE
+3165 NIVDSNVQALATEDE

>member
-1 MRTNR
+1 M
-6 DGQRRFF
+6 
-13 VNVTKF
+13 
-19 AILLMCFATVF
+19 
-30 AVVLTAGVFDI
+30 
-41 NSDSGANVAEADTSG
+41 
-56 GYVNALNLS
+56 
-65 SVNASLMEEI
+65 
-75 WDDMHSTETGD
+75 
-86 YTYTINLADQGVSP
+86 
-100 LNYTSIY
+100 SI
-107 GWGNSNSLEFYS
+107 
-119 AGNNGS
+119 
-125 FGGHETSRHGL
+125 
-136 TARPTV
+136 
-142 IAVLNVTTPTIFL
+142 
-155 QLASRYS
+155 
-162 IDVSFSGTL
+162 
-171 YTQNKGPYSGD
+171 
-182 RSFGM
+182 
-187 GILGSSSKTSASY
+187 
-200 YVNTENDSSDWC
+200 
-212 ANSGYYYLENWGDDG
+212 
-227 WITSATTRWT
+227 
-237 GVLRNSSGSTSTL
+237 SSGSTLASAGQQYSNQASHSGATWDGGEKSISYTV
-250 QSSMSNLALTLYRAT
+250 SSGHSYLYLAL
-265 GGNETTGI
+265 
-273 YANEVQITFTVHKT
+273 YAE
-287 SAVPTTNASDGHAP
+287 TNAWRSSAAGAKAFYNYLDFTITYSDSAAENYSP
-301 AITAI
+301 IITAV
-306 DTELSTLT
+306 DRSNSTLT
-314 TDVTNYFAYDGENTL
+314 TDVGAYFN
-329 HNDIAN
+329 NSSSIASGITQ
-335 SAAQFNDSDIIAG
+335 SAGFLSDDDVGRNPSTINL
-348 TSIRLDSAIARANSI
+348 TKAIARFGNENITASDGQHYAKKLTVTVTDRNASGRDASSAA
-363 NGTYAKRLAVTITDQ
+363 GTY
-378 NVNGQPASRT
+378 
-388 SGEYFAGISTV
+388 Y
-399 SFGTATAGVSY
+399 AGVSTISIGGATTAVSY
-410 NGVLSTGS
+410 GS
-418 GTYSAAG
+418 RVVAEGSY
-425 GGTGN
+425 
-430 VYIELTADPARD
+430 TADNNEQGRVYVEWTANAARD
-442 TATLVLY
+442 AGTLTLY
-449 FSDNTDG
+449 FTHNTSSALTLTLSDSDNNATNIT
-456 AVTLYLT
+456 VN
-463 DSGDSTREISIEVGG
+463 VGG
-478 IVESQ
+478 ILYGE
-483 TDISTATVTHQQTPE
+483 TDIGEGGINASVSHATSE
-498 WIVSDTTDAWSWVY
+498 WVVSVANDDSWAWVY
-512 NQVLSSIH
+512 NQVLESIQ
-520 FANAGSN
+520 FANTSSETN
-527 SNPLLWFYSVD
+527 YLVWFYSVAYAADSASWATDAPAVGD
-538 YASSPTWDET
+538 YTAEWYPLGYTSSDRAT
-548 SALPSDEN
+548 SS
-556 AWSSWHPFA
+556 
-565 YINNTTAT
+565 
-573 ATYDFGGGSFAVGGR
+573 YDFGTGAFKLNNLN
-588 SGGTD
+588 GTD

-617 FVSSD
+617 FVSQD
-622 TITVYVKVDYT
+622 TITVYIKVDYAT
-633 APANTVRLTYNTLD
+633 PTNTVELTYDTQNGEVIAQGDLD
-647 GTVIPSGDI
+647 PIGTISTT
-656 NGDGVIDHGET
+656 ET

-697 SYVVYIVNNIITKV
+697 SYVVYIVNNAITKI
-711 TSSTDGSVQSAAWSE
+711 TSSQDGSTGSSAWSDS
-726 AEGVWTM
+726 EGEWTM

-767 DFTRAHNFTIKNNAN
+767 DFTRAHNFTVKNNAD
-782 ATGAFTTET
+782 ATGAFTAT
-791 GINGGASAK
+791 GINGGTSAE
-800 DDAWADVG
+800 DSAWSAVD

-815 MTKPLAPDVSESGST
+815 MTAPVAPDVSESGST

-836 VVTTGRI
+836 VVTTGLI
-843 PTGGD
+843 PKGGD

-889 YQQKLSDFASVNA
+889 YQQKLSAFASVNA

-937 VVYIAGLDRAGN
+937 VVYIAGLDIAGN

-975 TDHFGSNHNVW
+975 TNHFGSNHNVW

-1112 DQFPVALTGVTVDG
+1112 KFPVALTGVTVDG

-1136 NLPYTVLYP
+1136 NLPYTVVYP

-1214 EISSG
+1214 EIISG
-1219 LVGADSGVKDPT
+1219 LVGADADANTPFEDLNGMS
-1231 TLAGWNAAFAIGGIQ
+1231 AALSLGGIQ
-1246 SGYIPAGTYN
+1246 SGYIPAATY
-1256 NFTADV
+1256 TAIT
-1262 SAQDYD
+1262 AEFATTDYD
-1268 VTFKWNGGE
+1268 VSFNWGE
-1277 PSLTVAKRG
+1277 GNSFSLTIAARG

-1291 ESVMLTYGD
+1291 EDVSQDYGTALPETYVVT
-1300 DMPDAYTVTLPK
+1300 MPKD
-1312 NLGFEDSFNLYNSAA
+1312 LGFVDSFASYRTAE
-1327 QIAAIFGIDAS
+1327 QIAAIFGIETSA
-1338 SVTDGGEYW
+1338 VTDADGNW
-1347 SVTLPA
+1347 SIELPA
-1353 DDVATDT
+1353 DYVLTDT

-1365 GFVNAGSYAFTGI
+1365 GFVNAGTYAFTGI

-1397 ITVTAVTV
+1397 ITVRPVTV

-1428 RFDDDD
+1428 RFDDS
-1434 NPDISKFGISGWL
+1434 NPAVSKFGISGWL
-1447 LVGALVEGGENTYNV
+1447 LVGAPVEGGENTYNV
-1462 SASAENL
+1462 DASAEHL
-1469 VSTHNAGDTQNV
+1469 TSSHNTQDVTNV
-1481 IIVVEPGSITVEITL
+1481 IINVDPDSVTVTIIL
-1496 RADLSGTLT
+1496 RSDLSGTLT
-1505 VTFHDNI
+1505 VTFSQDI
-1512 VFSTVYGTLWDRD
+1512 LFSTVYGTLWDRD
-1525 ALMNPDNYDVD
+1525 ALRNHGNYTVS
-1536 FAANGDSTTAPTS
+1536 FAANGDSTTEPTS

-1562 DFDNLL
+1562 DFDNPLR
-1568 HNGVQTRY
+1568 NGVQTRY
-1576 TITFVYTYTVMN
+1576 TITFEYTYTVMN

-1620 VSLTDADLNNNS
+1620 VSLTDAVLNNNS

-1674 AAAGR
+1674 AAAAGR
-1679 YDDADV
+1679 YDDAGV
-1685 YGIDWSKAK
+1685 YGIDWSQAE
-1694 MADGNLVLDTTNLE
+1694 MADGNLVLDKTNLE
-1708 EIFGESTFTINQR
+1708 EIFGGLTFTINQR

-1732 QNKYYDGLSV
+1732 QNKYYDGSPV

-1772 AVAEFGNDYS
+1772 AVSEFGNDYS

-1832 YDGNTAIGTD
+1832 YDGDTAIGTD

-1871 VIINTLQLWF
+1871 VIITTLQLWF

-1896 NLGMDVEVHAYESGE
+1896 NLGMDVEVRAYESGE

-1958 EFAGQITSF
+1958 EFAGQITGF

-2019 VNGSVTEDGESAPYS
+2019 VNGSVTEDGEGAPYS

-2142 GSEQYTIGTYIMAD
+2142 GSAQYTIETYIMAD
-2156 AAVLSPRSI
+2156 AAVLSPRNI

-2279 AVEFTLPSKT
+2279 VVEFTLPSKT

-2309 TLTGFVEAESYAL
+2309 TLTGFVEAESYAS
-2322 NYNVTVYGAGY
+2322 NYDVTVYGAGY

-2378 DQVTELGGLANLK
+2378 EQVTELGGLANLK

-2414 SELRAIAANENIYAK
+2414 SERRAIAANENIYAK

-2444 ILGVKDGYELTEEEI
+2444 ILGVKDGQTLTEEEI

-2465 GALSQEFRSADAT
+2465 GALSQEFRRADAT

-2581 SYTVSRLGSIT
+2581 SYTASRLGSIT
-2592 AATNSVEV
+2592 AATKSVEV

-2715 GTYSRCVV
+2715 GTYSGCVV
-2723 NVKATNFNINQQT
+2723 NVTATNFIINQQT

-2786 NADDILAQIGYGYTL
+2786 NADDILAQIGYSYTL
-2801 NGAAIDIATADI
+2801 NGAAIDIVTADI

-2824 VDDSRLANYD
+2824 VDDSGLANYD

-2844 VTHTLLIKLPDLSK
+2844 VTHTLLIKRPDLSK

-2919 TVRRLIDDGNDER
+2919 TVKRLIDDGNDER

-2941 ASGSFVI
+2941 AQGSFVI

-2959 NLGFT
+2959 KLGFT

-3154 NSTVAE
+3154 NSIVAE

-3165 NIVDTNVQALATEDE
+3165 NIVDSNVQALATEDE

>member
-41 NSDSGANVAEADTSG
+41 NSDSGANVAEAEKSG
-56 GYVNALNLS
+56 GSTTQITNIANVSDIQTFAHSDANSQLFSYTLTGITSSNTSLYSDVNS
-65 SVNASLMEEI
+65 SSGTDLIFWN
-75 WDDMHSTETGD
+75 DST
-86 YTYTINLADQGVSP
+86 
-100 LNYTSIY
+100 
-107 GWGNSNSLEFYS
+107 SNSWGV
-119 AGNNGS
+119 AGNDWWGY
-125 FGGHETSRHGL
+125 G
-136 TARPTV
+136 
-142 IAVLNVTTPTIFL
+142 
-155 QLASRYS
+155 
-162 IDVSFSGTL
+162 GTL
-171 YTQNKGPYSGD
+171 YASINVQIPEVIQTLLDNDFSVTAYYTATLWGYKATYTKTTGIGLLASTGVVTASSQGSAGITTQS
-182 RSFGM
+182 
-187 GILGSSSKTSASY
+187 
-200 YVNTENDSSDWC
+200 VNC
-212 ANSGYYYLENWGDDG
+212 GSGYGF
-227 WITSATTRWT
+227 TSRTVT
-237 GVLRNSSGSTSTL
+237 LSSG
-250 QSSMSNLALTLYRAT
+250 QDNLALFISR
-265 GGNETTGI
+265 EITTGNYLWGQTDSERASMI
-273 YANEVQITFTVHKT
+273 RAENTTVVFTITKPSSF
-287 SAVPTTNASDGHAP
+287 SSDGNAP
-301 AITAI
+301 TITAV
-306 DTELSTLT
+306 DNDNSTLT
-314 TDVTNYFAYDGENTL
+314 TNVGQYFNNSSPIASSITGS
-329 HNDIAN
+329 AN
-335 SAAQFNDSDIIAG
+335 SLRDNVTPNSS
-348 TSIRLDSAIARANSI
+348 SITMTQAIARADSI
-363 NGTYAKRLAVTITDQ
+363 SVGDGSYAKKLTVTVTDR
-378 NVNGQPASRT
+378 NASGGNA
-388 SGEYFAGISTV
+388 SST
-399 SFGTATAGVSY
+399 AAAYYAGVSTISIGGATTAVSY
-410 NGVLSTGS
+410 GSQVTATGTYTADNGEAGSVYVEWTANAARDAGVLT
-418 GTYSAAG
+418 
-425 GGTGN
+425 
-430 VYIELTADPARD
+430 
-442 TATLVLY
+442 LY
-449 FSDNTDG
+449 FSHNTSE
-456 AVTLYLT
+456 ALTLTLS
-463 DSGDSTREISIEVGG
+463 DSGNNSTPITVNVGG
-478 IVESQ
+478 IVYGE
-483 TDISTATVTHQQTPE
+483 TDISGTTVGHNSTPQWVVADAADGSWAWVWQQTLGGLSMNNVP
-498 WIVSDTTDAWSWVY
+498 TTPTV
-512 NQVLSSIH
+512 
-520 FANAGSN
+520 
-527 SNPLLWFYSVD
+527 WFYSVERAD
-538 YASSPTWDET
+538 SAAWGTAPAASDDSTAWGWQPLGYTT
-548 SALPSDEN
+548 NGSASV
-556 AWSSWHPFA
+556 SS
-565 YINNTTAT
+565 
-573 ATYDFGGGSFAVGGR
+573 YDFGTGAFTFNNI

-622 TITVYVKVDYT
+622 VITVYIKVDYAT
-633 APANTVRLTYNTLD
+633 PTNTVGLSYDTQSGVAQGDLD
-647 GTVIPSGDI
+647 PTGTISPT
-656 NGDGVIDHGET
+656 ET
-667 VYVSTSITATINFTP
+667 VYVSTSITAKINFTP

-697 SYVVYIVNNIITKV
+697 SYVVYIVNNAIKKI
-711 TSSTDGSVQSAAWSE
+711 TSSQDGSTGSSAWSE

-767 DFTRAHNFTIKNNAN
+767 DFTRAHNFTIKNNAD
-782 ATGAFTTET
+782 ATGAFTAT
-791 GINGGASAK
+791 GINGGASAE
-800 DDAWADVG
+800 DSAWSAVG

-815 MTKPLAPDVSESGST
+815 MTAPVAPDVSESGAT
-830 DETDHI
+830 EENDHI

-871 RIYYSTAYY
+871 RIYFSTAYY
-880 ATEAAFAEA
+880 ATEEAFAEA
-889 YQQKLSDFASVNA
+889 YQQKHSAFASVNA

-975 TDHFGSNHNVW
+975 TNHFGSNHNVW

-1069 RVDRSDISALPA
+1069 RVDRSDIFALPA

-1112 DQFPVALTGVTVDG
+1112 EFPVVLTGVTVDG
-1126 TAGETVTLTD
+1126 TVGETVTLTD
-1136 NLPYTVLYP
+1136 NLPYTVVYP

-1155 TYSLA
+1155 AYSLA

-1214 EISSG
+1214 EIISG
-1219 LVGADSGVKDPT
+1219 LVGADADANTPFEDLDGMS
-1231 TLAGWNAAFAIGGIQ
+1231 AALSLGGIQ
-1246 SGYIPAGTYN
+1246 SGYIPAATY
-1256 NFTADV
+1256 TAIT
-1262 SAQDYD
+1262 AEFATTDYD
-1268 VTFKWNGGE
+1268 VSFNWGE
-1277 PSLTVAKRG
+1277 GNSFSLTIAARG

-1291 ESVMLTYGD
+1291 EDVAQDYGTALPETYVVT
-1300 DMPDAYTVTLPK
+1300 MPKD
-1312 NLGFEDSFNLYNSAA
+1312 LGFVDSFASYQTAE
-1327 QIAAIFGIDAS
+1327 QIAAIFGIETSA
-1338 SVTDGGEYW
+1338 VTDADDNW
-1347 SVTLPA
+1347 SIELPA
-1353 DDVATDT
+1353 DYVLTDT

-1365 GFVNAGSYAFTGI
+1365 GFVNADTYAFTGI

-1397 ITVTAVTV
+1397 ITVSPVTV

-1417 EDEEAIAGLQV
+1417 ENEEAIAGLQV

-1645 YTFAALPEGYQSEY
+1645 YAFAALPEGYQSVY

-1685 YGIDWSKAK
+1685 YGIDWSKAE
-1694 MADGNLVLDTTNLE
+1694 MADGNLVLDKTNLE

-1832 YDGNTAIGTD
+1832 YDGNTAIGPD

-1852 FGRDFS
+1852 FGREFS

-1896 NLGMDVEVHAYESGE
+1896 NLGMDVEVRAHESGE

-1958 EFAGQITSF
+1958 EFAGQITGF

-1994 VTLGSSNYALSSE
+1994 VTLGSANYALSSE

-2019 VNGSVTEDGESAPYS
+2019 VNGSVTEDGEGAPYS

-2142 GSEQYTIGTYIMAD
+2142 GSEQSPIGTYIMAD
-2156 AAVLSPRSI
+2156 AAVLSPRNI

-2236 IAVGVSEDSA
+2236 IAVGVSEDSE
-2246 DYDLATR
+2246 DYDPATR

-2259 FAFSGSITTGLTANI
+2259 FAFSGSITTGLRANI

-2279 AVEFTLPSKT
+2279 AVDFTLPSKT

-2309 TLTGFVEAESYAL
+2309 TLTGFVEAESYAS
-2322 NYNVTVYGAGY
+2322 NYDVTVYGAGY

-2378 DQVTELGGLANLK
+2378 EQVTELGGLANLK

-2444 ILGVKDGYELTEEEI
+2444 ILGVKDGQTLTEEEI

-2465 GALSQEFRSADAT
+2465 GALSQEFRRADAT
-2478 GSIDPARIGF
+2478 GSIDPARIEF

-2549 TGKDV
+2549 TGKNV

-2566 MAVDTNNFVFNTEDN
+2566 MTVDTNNFVFNTEDN
-2581 SYTVSRLGSIT
+2581 SYTASRLGSIT
-2592 AATNSVEV
+2592 AATYVEV

-2652 FGHGADV
+2652 FGHGEDV

-2715 GTYSRCVV
+2715 GTYSGCVV
-2723 NVKATNFNINQQT
+2723 NVTATNFIISQQT

-2786 NADDILAQIGYGYTL
+2786 NADDILAQIGYSYTL

-2813 TENAGADYVLT
+2813 TENAGADYVLA

-2868 PYQSGEAVSLDMIVN
+2868 PYQSGEAVSLDMIVK

-2919 TVRRLIDDGNDER
+2919 TVKRLIDDGNDER
-2932 NYYYVGEFT
+2932 NYYYVGEFK
-2941 ASGSFVI
+2941 AQGSFII

-2959 NLGFT
+2959 KLGFT

-3126 RVTYTVDE
+3126 RVTYTVDG

-3154 NSTVAE
+3154 NSIVAE

-3165 NIVDTNVQALATEDE
+3165 NIVDSNVQAIATEDE

-3270 LIAALAILI
+3270 LVAALAILI

>member
-30 AVVLTAGVFDI
+30 AVVLTAGVLDTGF
-41 NSDSGANVAEADTSG
+41 DSGANVAEAAHSGGSGNQITSYPNSSTTIAQIQERLHANGANNSTSVSSNLSGVSFSDATVSYYKTGGTGEGLGFWNGGDSNSWGANSSGQHWMFQPNVVVIVNIKIPDSIMAFVNAGYSVSVSYSATVTTSYDNDHTNGTFIGVTNGPVAASTYISGDSWNQSGWTTFDGGPTGGTQRNFGSANITSGNTNLVLGLARTSGWYQTPGIRASAHNLVFTVAKSSSQNDTSAPVITGVDNENSTLTTNVGQYFNNSSPIASSITGSANSLRDNVTPNSSSITMTQAIARADSISAG
-56 GYVNALNLS
+56 GGSYAKKLTVT
-65 SVNASLMEEI
+65 VTDRNASGGNASSTAAAYYAGVSTISIGGATTAVSYGSQVTATGTYTADNGEAGSVYVEWTANAARDAGVLTLYFSHNTSEALTLTLSDSGNNSTPITVNVGGIVYEETDI
-75 WDDMHSTETGD
+75 SGTTVEHNSTPQWVVADAADGSWAWVWQQTLGGLSMNNVPTTPTVWFYSVERADSAAWGTAPAVGD
-86 YTYTINLADQGVSP
+86 YTAEWYPLGYT
-100 LNYTSIY
+100 
-107 GWGNSNSLEFYS
+107 
-119 AGNNGS
+119 
-125 FGGHETSRHGL
+125 
-136 TARPTV
+136 
-142 IAVLNVTTPTIFL
+142 
-155 QLASRYS
+155 
-162 IDVSFSGTL
+162 
-171 YTQNKGPYSGD
+171 
-182 RSFGM
+182 M
-187 GILGSSSKTSASY
+187 GSSTSASY
-200 YVNTENDSSDWC
+200 DF
-212 ANSGYYYLENWGDDG
+212 G
-227 WITSATTRWT
+227 T
-237 GVLRNSSGSTSTL
+237 G
-250 QSSMSNLALTLYRAT
+250 AF
-265 GGNETTGI
+265 
-273 YANEVQITFTVHKT
+273 TF
-287 SAVPTTNASDGHAP
+287 
-301 AITAI
+301 
-306 DTELSTLT
+306 
-314 TDVTNYFAYDGENTL
+314 
-329 HNDIAN
+329 
-335 SAAQFNDSDIIAG
+335 
-348 TSIRLDSAIARANSI
+348 NSI
-363 NGTYAKRLAVTITDQ
+363 
-378 NVNGQPASRT
+378 
-388 SGEYFAGISTV
+388 
-399 SFGTATAGVSY
+399 
-410 NGVLSTGS
+410 
-418 GTYSAAG
+418 
-425 GGTGN
+425 
-430 VYIELTADPARD
+430 
-442 TATLVLY
+442 
-449 FSDNTDG
+449 
-456 AVTLYLT
+456 
-463 DSGDSTREISIEVGG
+463 
-478 IVESQ
+478 
-483 TDISTATVTHQQTPE
+483 
-498 WIVSDTTDAWSWVY
+498 
-512 NQVLSSIH
+512 
-520 FANAGSN
+520 
-527 SNPLLWFYSVD
+527 
-538 YASSPTWDET
+538 
-548 SALPSDEN
+548 
-556 AWSSWHPFA
+556 
-565 YINNTTAT
+565 
-573 ATYDFGGGSFAVGGR
+573 

-593 INGNVGATG
+593 INGNVGATW

-633 APANTVRLTYNTLD
+633 APANTVGLTYDTLD

-656 NGDGVIDHGET
+656 NGNGVIDHGET
-667 VYVSTSITATINFTP
+667 VYVSTSITTTINFTP

-697 SYVVYIVNNIITKV
+697 SYVVYIVNNAITKV
-711 TSSTDGSVQSAAWSE
+711 TSSTDGSAASAAWSE

-767 DFTRAHNFTIKNNAN
+767 DFTRAHNFTVKNNAD
-782 ATGAFTTET
+782 ATGAFNTAT
-791 GINGGASAK
+791 GINGGASAE

-815 MTKPLAPDVSESGST
+815 MTAPVAPDVSESGST

-871 RIYYSTAYY
+871 RIYFSTAYY

-902 GGIDDFFDR
+902 GGIEAFFGEYRDVL
-911 YSDASDAMDPFDLL
+911 DIDVIEPFDLL

-1112 DQFPVALTGVTVDG
+1112 DKFPVALTGVTVDG
-1126 TAGETVTLTD
+1126 TAGETVTLTA
-1136 NLPYTVLYP
+1136 NLPYTVVYP

-1397 ITVTAVTV
+1397 ITVSPVTV

-1428 RFDDDD
+1428 RFDDS
-1434 NPDISKFGISGWL
+1434 NPAASKFGISGWL
-1447 LVGALVEGGENTYNV
+1447 LVGAPVEGGENTYNV

-1481 IIVVEPGSITVEITL
+1481 IINVDPDSVTVTIIL
-1496 RADLSGTLT
+1496 RSDLSGTLT

-1525 ALMNPDNYDVD
+1525 ALMNPDNYKVD
-1536 FAANGDSTTAPTS
+1536 FAATGDSTTAPTS

-1562 DFDNLL
+1562 DFDNPLR
-1568 HNGVQTRY
+1568 NGVQTRY

-1645 YTFAALPEGYQSEY
+1645 YAFAALPEGYQSEY

-1679 YDDADV
+1679 YDDAGV
-1685 YGIDWSKAK
+1685 YGIDWSQAE
-1694 MADGNLVLDTTNLE
+1694 MADGNLVLDKTNLE
-1708 EIFGESTFTINQR
+1708 EIFGGLTFTINQR

-1732 QNKYYDGLSV
+1732 QNKYYDGSPV

-1852 FGRDFS
+1852 FGREFS

-1871 VIINTLQLWF
+1871 VIIDTLQLWF

-1896 NLGMDVEVHAYESGE
+1896 NLGMDVEVRAYESGE

-1958 EFAGQITSF
+1958 EFAGQITGF

-1994 VTLGSSNYALSSE
+1994 VTLGSANYALSSE

-2019 VNGSVTEDGESAPYS
+2019 VNGSVTEDGEGAPYS

-2142 GSEQYTIGTYIMAD
+2142 GSEQYTIETYIMAD

-2236 IAVGVSEDSA
+2236 IAVGVSEDSE
-2246 DYDLATR
+2246 DYDPATR

-2309 TLTGFVEAESYAL
+2309 TLTGFVEAESYAS

-2378 DQVTELGGLANLK
+2378 EQVTELGGLANLK

-2399 YYYDFATT
+2399 YYYEFAAT

-2414 SELRAIAANENIYAK
+2414 SELRAIAADENIYAK

-2444 ILGVKDGYELTEEEI
+2444 ILGVKDGQTLTEEEI

-2465 GALSQEFRSADAT
+2465 GALSQEFRRADAT

-2488 TVNPVNNNVFTKPF
+2488 TVNPVNNDKFTKPF

-2941 ASGSFVI
+2941 AQGSFVI

-3154 NSTVAE
+3154 NSIVAE

-3165 NIVDTNVQALATEDE
+3165 NIVDSNVQALATEDE

>member
-30 AVVLTAGVFDI
+30 AIVLTAGVFDI
-41 NSDSGANVAEADTSG
+41 NSDSGANVAEAGTSQENAAAYDVPISDWDVSTIAAIQEDLHTSG
-56 GYVNALNLS
+56 QAQLAADLSDNTDMQASNRMSAGSGTPSAWTNSGHVSDDGFSVYVGSRLGGDEAYSVLNLTLPS
-65 SVNASLMEEI
+65 FITAFLNDNYVVTVTWRAHLAQNAPDRTAVM
-75 WDDMHSTETGD
+75 
-86 YTYTINLADQGVSP
+86 
-100 LNYTSIY
+100 SI
-107 GWGNSNSLEFYS
+107 
-119 AGNNGS
+119 
-125 FGGHETSRHGL
+125 
-136 TARPTV
+136 
-142 IAVLNVTTPTIFL
+142 
-155 QLASRYS
+155 
-162 IDVSFSGTL
+162 
-171 YTQNKGPYSGD
+171 
-182 RSFGM
+182 
-187 GILGSSSKTSASY
+187 
-200 YVNTENDSSDWC
+200 
-212 ANSGYYYLENWGDDG
+212 
-227 WITSATTRWT
+227 
-237 GVLRNSSGSTSTL
+237 SSGSTLASAGQQYGNQASHSGATWDGGEKSISYTV
-250 QSSMSNLALTLYRAT
+250 SSGHSYLYLAL
-265 GGNETTGI
+265 
-273 YANEVQITFTVHKT
+273 YAE
-287 SAVPTTNASDGHAP
+287 TNAWRSSAAGAKAFYNYLDFTITYSDSAAENYSP
-301 AITAI
+301 IITAV
-306 DTELSTLT
+306 DSNNSTLT
-314 TDVTNYFAYDGENTL
+314 TDVGAYFNNSSPIASSITGS
-329 HNDIAN
+329 AN
-335 SAAQFNDSDIIAG
+335 SLRDNVTPNSS
-348 TSIRLDSAIARANSI
+348 SITMTQAIARADSI
-363 NGTYAKRLAVTITDQ
+363 SAGGGSYAKKLTVTVTDR
-378 NVNGQPASRT
+378 NASGGNA
-388 SGEYFAGISTV
+388 SST
-399 SFGTATAGVSY
+399 AAAYYAGVSTISIGGETTAVSY
-410 NGVLSTGS
+410 GSQVTATGTYTADNGAEGRVYVEWTANAARDAGVLT
-418 GTYSAAG
+418 
-425 GGTGN
+425 
-430 VYIELTADPARD
+430 
-442 TATLVLY
+442 LY
-449 FSDNTDG
+449 FSHNTSK
-456 AVTLYLT
+456 ALTLTLS
-463 DSGDSTREISIEVGG
+463 DSGNNSTPITVNVGG
-478 IVESQ
+478 IVYGE
-483 TDISTATVTHQQTPE
+483 TDISGTTVGHNSTPQWVVADAADGSWAWVWQQTLGGLSMNNVP
-498 WIVSDTTDAWSWVY
+498 TTPTV
-512 NQVLSSIH
+512 
-520 FANAGSN
+520 
-527 SNPLLWFYSVD
+527 WFYSVERAD
-538 YASSPTWDET
+538 SAAWGTAPAASDDSTAWGWQPLGYTTDG
-548 SALPSDEN
+548 SASV
-556 AWSSWHPFA
+556 SS
-565 YINNTTAT
+565 
-573 ATYDFGGGSFAVGGR
+573 YDFGTGAFKFNTT

-593 INGNVGATG
+593 INGSLGATG

-622 TITVYVKVDYT
+622 TITVYVKVDCT
-633 APANTVRLTYNTLD
+633 APANTVRLTYHTLD

-690 ILGADGQ
+690 ILGADGE
-697 SYVVYIVNNIITKV
+697 SYVVYIVNNAIKKI
-711 TSSTDGSVQSAAWSE
+711 TSSQDGSVQSAAWSE

-767 DFTRAHNFTIKNNAN
+767 DFTRAHNFTVKNNAN
-782 ATGAFTTET
+782 ATGAFNTAT
-791 GINGGASAK
+791 GINGGASAE

-815 MTKPLAPDVSESGST
+815 MTAPVAPDVSESGST

-836 VVTTGRI
+836 VVTTGLI

-871 RIYYSTAYY
+871 RIYFSTAYY

-975 TDHFGSNHNVW
+975 TNHFGSNHNVW

-1022 EIKKYGADGQV
+1022 EIKKYGAEGQV

-1112 DQFPVALTGVTVDG
+1112 EFPVALTGVTVDG

-1136 NLPYTVLYP
+1136 NLPYTVVYP
-1145 YSTDEVTHAG
+1145 YSTDEVTHAE

-1214 EISSG
+1214 EIISG
-1219 LVGADSGVKDPT
+1219 LVGADADANTPFEDLDGMS
-1231 TLAGWNAAFAIGGIQ
+1231 AALSLGGIQ
-1246 SGYIPAGTYN
+1246 SGYIPAGTY
-1256 NFTADV
+1256 TAI
-1262 SAQDYD
+1262 AAEFATTDYD
-1268 VTFKWNGGE
+1268 VSFNWGE
-1277 PSLTVAKRG
+1277 GNSFSLTIAARG

-1291 ESVMLTYGD
+1291 EDVSQDYGTALPETYVVT
-1300 DMPDAYTVTLPK
+1300 MPKD
-1312 NLGFEDSFNLYNSAA
+1312 LGFVDSFASYRTAE
-1327 QIAAIFGIDAS
+1327 QIAAIFGIETSA
-1338 SVTDGGEYW
+1338 VTDADGNW
-1347 SVTLPA
+1347 SIELPA
-1353 DDVATDT
+1353 DYVLTDT

-1365 GFVNAGSYAFTGI
+1365 GFVNAGTYAFTGI

-1397 ITVTAVTV
+1397 ITVSPVTV

-1428 RFDDDD
+1428 RFDDS
-1434 NPDISKFGISGWL
+1434 NPAVSTFGISGWL
-1447 LVGALVEGGENTYNV
+1447 LVGAAVEGGENTYNV
-1462 SASAENL
+1462 DASVEHL
-1469 VSTHNAGDTQNV
+1469 TSSHNTQDVTNV
-1481 IIVVEPGSITVEITL
+1481 IINVDPDSVTVTIIL
-1496 RADLSGTLT
+1496 RSDLSGTLT

-1512 VFSTVYGTLWDRD
+1512 VFSTVYGTLWDKE
-1525 ALMNPDNYDVD
+1525 ALRNHANYTVS
-1536 FAANGDSTTAPTS
+1536 FAANGDSTTEPTS
-1549 YDVEITAVNVSNY
+1549 YDVKITAVNVSNY

-1576 TITFVYTYTVMN
+1576 TITFVYTVMN

-1674 AAAGR
+1674 AAAAGR
-1679 YDDADV
+1679 YDDAGV
-1685 YGIDWSKAK
+1685 YGIDWSQAE
-1694 MADGNLVLDTTNLE
+1694 MADGNLVLDKTNLE
-1708 EIFGESTFTINQR
+1708 EIFGGLTFTINQR

-1732 QNKYYDGLSV
+1732 QNKYYDGSPV

-1772 AVAEFGNDYS
+1772 AVSEFGNDYS

-1852 FGRDFS
+1852 FGREFS
-1858 YISGTFTVSDAGT
+1858 YIFGTFTVSDAGA
-1871 VIINTLQLWF
+1871 VIIDTLQLWF

-1958 EFAGQITSF
+1958 EFAGQITGF

-2019 VNGSVTEDGESAPYS
+2019 VNGSVTEDGEGAPYS

-2236 IAVGVSEDSA
+2236 IAVGVSEDSE

-2309 TLTGFVEAESYAL
+2309 TLTGFVEAESYAS
-2322 NYNVTVYGAGY
+2322 NYDVTVYGAGY

-2378 DQVTELGGLANLK
+2378 EQVTELGGLANLK

-2399 YYYDFATT
+2399 YYYDFAPT

-2414 SELRAIAANENIYAK
+2414 SELRAIAADENIYAK

-2444 ILGVKDGYELTEEEI
+2444 ILGVKDGQTLTEDEI

-2465 GALSQEFRSADAT
+2465 GALSQEFRRADAT

-2488 TVNPVNNNVFTKPF
+2488 TVNPVNNDKFTKPF

-2592 AATNSVEV
+2592 AAAKSVEV

-2715 GTYSRCVV
+2715 GTYSGCVV
-2723 NVKATNFNINQQT
+2723 NVTATNFIINQQT

-2786 NADDILAQIGYGYTL
+2786 NADDILAQIGYSYTL

-2824 VDDSRLANYD
+2824 VDDSGLANYD

-2919 TVRRLIDDGNDER
+2919 TVKRLIDDGNDER

-2941 ASGSFVI
+2941 AQGSFVI

-3154 NSTVAE
+3154 NSIVAE

-3165 NIVDTNVQALATEDE
+3165 NIVDSNVQALATEDE

>member
-1 MRTNR
+1 M
-6 DGQRRFF
+6 
-13 VNVTKF
+13 
-19 AILLMCFATVF
+19 
-30 AVVLTAGVFDI
+30 
-41 NSDSGANVAEADTSG
+41 
-56 GYVNALNLS
+56 
-65 SVNASLMEEI
+65 
-75 WDDMHSTETGD
+75 
-86 YTYTINLADQGVSP
+86 
-100 LNYTSIY
+100 
-107 GWGNSNSLEFYS
+107 
-119 AGNNGS
+119 
-125 FGGHETSRHGL
+125 
-136 TARPTV
+136 
-142 IAVLNVTTPTIFL
+142 
-155 QLASRYS
+155 
-162 IDVSFSGTL
+162 
-171 YTQNKGPYSGD
+171 TQ
-182 RSFGM
+182 
-187 GILGSSSKTSASY
+187 
-200 YVNTENDSSDWC
+200 
-212 ANSGYYYLENWGDDG
+212 
-227 WITSATTRWT
+227 
-237 GVLRNSSGSTSTL
+237 
-250 QSSMSNLALTLYRAT
+250 
-265 GGNETTGI
+265 
-273 YANEVQITFTVHKT
+273 
-287 SAVPTTNASDGHAP
+287 
-301 AITAI
+301 
-306 DTELSTLT
+306 
-314 TDVTNYFAYDGENTL
+314 
-329 HNDIAN
+329 
-335 SAAQFNDSDIIAG
+335 
-348 TSIRLDSAIARANSI
+348 AIARADSI
-363 NGTYAKRLAVTITDQ
+363 SVGDGSYAKKLTVTVTDR
-378 NVNGQPASRT
+378 NASGGNA
-388 SGEYFAGISTV
+388 SST
-399 SFGTATAGVSY
+399 AAAYYAGVSTISIGGETTAVSY
-410 NGVLSTGS
+410 GSQVTATGTYTADNGEAGSVYVEWTANAARDAGVLT
-418 GTYSAAG
+418 
-425 GGTGN
+425 
-430 VYIELTADPARD
+430 
-442 TATLVLY
+442 LY
-449 FSDNTDG
+449 FSHNTSE
-456 AVTLYLT
+456 ALTLTLS
-463 DSGDSTREISIEVGG
+463 DSGNNSTPITVNVGG
-478 IVESQ
+478 IVYEE
-483 TDISTATVTHQQTPE
+483 TDISGTTVGHNSTPQWVVADAADGSWAWVWQQTLGGLSMNNVP
-498 WIVSDTTDAWSWVY
+498 TTPTV
-512 NQVLSSIH
+512 
-520 FANAGSN
+520 
-527 SNPLLWFYSVD
+527 WFYSVERAD
-538 YASSPTWDET
+538 SAAWGTAPAASDDSTAWGWQPLGYTT
-548 SALPSDEN
+548 NGSASV
-556 AWSSWHPFA
+556 SS
-565 YINNTTAT
+565 
-573 ATYDFGGGSFAVGGR
+573 YDFGTGAFTFNNI

-593 INGNVGATG
+593 INGRPGATG

-617 FVSSD
+617 FVSED
-622 TITVYVKVDYT
+622 TITVYIKVDYAT
-633 APANTVRLTYNTLD
+633 PTNTVGLSYDTQSGVAQGDLD
-647 GTVIPSGDI
+647 PTGTISPT
-656 NGDGVIDHGET
+656 ET

-690 ILGADGQ
+690 ILGADGE
-697 SYVVYIVNNIITKV
+697 SYVVYIVNNVIKKI
-711 TSSTDGSVQSAAWSE
+711 TSSQDGSVQSAAWSE

-767 DFTRAHNFTIKNNAN
+767 DFTRAHNFTVKNNAD
-782 ATGAFTTET
+782 ATGAFTTAT
-791 GINGGASAK
+791 GINGGASAE
-800 DDAWADVG
+800 DSAWSAVG

-815 MTKPLAPDVSESGST
+815 MTAPVAPDVSESGST

-836 VVTTGRI
+836 AVTTGSI
-843 PTGGD
+843 PAGGD

-902 GGIDDFFDR
+902 GVIDDFFDR

-975 TDHFGSNHNVW
+975 TNHFGSNHNVW

-1041 PSDNFETGFVEEGV
+1041 PSDNFETGFVEEGA

-1112 DQFPVALTGVTVDG
+1112 EFPVALTGVTVDG

-1136 NLPYTVLYP
+1136 NLPYTVVYP

-1214 EISSG
+1214 EIISG
-1219 LVGADSGVKDPT
+1219 LVGADADANTPFEDLNGMS
-1231 TLAGWNAAFAIGGIQ
+1231 AALSLGGIQ
-1246 SGYIPAGTYN
+1246 SGYIPAATY
-1256 NFTADV
+1256 TAIT
-1262 SAQDYD
+1262 AEFATTDYD
-1268 VTFKWNGGE
+1268 VSFNWGE
-1277 PSLTVAKRG
+1277 GNSFSLTIAARG

-1291 ESVMLTYGD
+1291 EDVSQDYGTALPETYVVT
-1300 DMPDAYTVTLPK
+1300 MPKD
-1312 NLGFEDSFNLYNSAA
+1312 LGFVDSFASYQTAE
-1327 QIAAIFGIDAS
+1327 QIAAIFGIETSA
-1338 SVTDGGEYW
+1338 VTDADGNW
-1347 SVTLPA
+1347 SIELPA
-1353 DDVATDT
+1353 DYVLTDM

-1365 GFVNAGSYAFTGI
+1365 GFVNAGPYAFTGI

-1397 ITVTAVTV
+1397 ITVSPVTV

-1428 RFDDDD
+1428 RFDDAD
-1434 NPDISKFGISGWL
+1434 NPAVSKFGISGWL
-1447 LVGALVEGGENTYNV
+1447 LVGAAVEGGENTYNV
-1462 SASAENL
+1462 SASAEHL
-1469 VSTHNAGDTQNV
+1469 TSSHNTQDVKNV
-1481 IIVVEPGSITVEITL
+1481 IINVDPDSVTVTIIL
-1496 RADLSGTLT
+1496 RSDLSGTLT

-1632 KTYGDRDSALNFT
+1632 KIYGDRDSALNFT
-1645 YTFAALPEGYQSEY
+1645 YAFAALPEGYQSEY

-1685 YGIDWSKAK
+1685 YGIDWSQAE

-1708 EIFGESTFTINQR
+1708 EIFGGLTFTINQR

-1732 QNKYYDGLSV
+1732 QNKYYDGSSD

-1852 FGRDFS
+1852 SGREFS

-1930 PDDIVFNFAMSR
+1930 PDNIVFNFAMSR

-1958 EFAGQITSF
+1958 EFAGQIKGF

-1994 VTLGSSNYALSSE
+1994 VTLGSSNYALSSK

-2019 VNGSVTEDGESAPYS
+2019 VNGSVTEDGEGAPYS

-2053 ESTINPSGI
+2053 DSTINPSGI

-2142 GSEQYTIGTYIMAD
+2142 GSEQYTIETYIMAD
-2156 AAVLSPRSI
+2156 AAVLSPRNI

-2199 NDRAAF
+2199 NDRVAF

-2246 DYDLATR
+2246 NYDPATR

-2279 AVEFTLPSKT
+2279 AVDFTLPSKT

-2309 TLTGFVEAESYAL
+2309 TLTGFVEAESYAS
-2322 NYNVTVYGAGY
+2322 NYDVTVYGAGY

-2378 DQVTELGGLANLK
+2378 EQVTELGGLANLK

-2399 YYYDFATT
+2399 YYYEFATT

-2444 ILGVKDGYELTEEEI
+2444 ILGVKDGQTLTEEEI

-2465 GALSQEFRSADAT
+2465 GALSQEFRRADAT

-2488 TVNPVNNNVFTKPF
+2488 TVNPVNNDKFTKPF

-2592 AATNSVEV
+2592 AAAKSVEV

-2685 INGTFSQAVPVTADG
+2685 INGTFSQAVPVTAEG

-2715 GTYSRCVV
+2715 GTYSGCVV
-2723 NVKATNFNINQQT
+2723 NVTATNFIINQQT

-2786 NADDILAQIGYGYTL
+2786 NADDILAQIGYSYTL

-2824 VDDSRLANYD
+2824 VDDSGLANYD

-2919 TVRRLIDDGNDER
+2919 TVKRLIDDGNDER
-2932 NYYYVGEFT
+2932 NYYYVGEFK
-2941 ASGSFVI
+2941 AQGSFVI

-3067 TFTAQGLDTD
+3067 TFTAQGLDTN

-3165 NIVDTNVQALATEDE
+3165 NIVDSNVQALATEDE

>member
-30 AVVLTAGVFDI
+30 AIVLTAGVFDI
-41 NSDSGANVAEADTSG
+41 NSGSGANVAEAAHSG
-56 GYVNALNLS
+56 GSGNQITSYPNSSTTIAQIQERLHANGANNSTSLSSNLS
-65 SVNASLMEEI
+65 
-75 WDDMHSTETGD
+75 G
-86 YTYTINLADQGVSP
+86 
-100 LNYTSIY
+100 
-107 GWGNSNSLEFYS
+107 
-119 AGNNGS
+119 
-125 FGGHETSRHGL
+125 
-136 TARPTV
+136 
-142 IAVLNVTTPTIFL
+142 
-155 QLASRYS
+155 
-162 IDVSFSGTL
+162 VSFSDATV
-171 YTQNKGPYSGD
+171 
-182 RSFGM
+182 
-187 GILGSSSKTSASY
+187 SY
-200 YVNTENDSSDWC
+200 YKTGGTGEGLGFWNGGDS
-212 ANSGYYYLENWGDDG
+212 NSWG
-227 WITSATTRWT
+227 A
-237 GVLRNSSGSTSTL
+237 NSSGQHWMYQPNVVVIVNIKIPDSIMAFVNAGYSVSVSYSATVTTSYDNNHTNGTFIGVTNGPVAASTYIRDDSWN
-250 QSSMSNLALTLYRAT
+250 QSGWTTFDGGPT
-265 GGNETTGI
+265 GGTQRNFGSANITSGNTNLVLGLARTSGWYQTPGI
-273 YANEVQITFTVHKT
+273 RASAHNLVFTVAKSSSQNDT
-287 SAVPTTNASDGHAP
+287 SAPV
-301 AITAI
+301 ITGV
-306 DTELSTLT
+306 DNENSTLT
-314 TDVTNYFAYDGENTL
+314 TDIAPYFNNSSPIASSITGS
-329 HNDIAN
+329 AN
-335 SAAQFNDSDIIAG
+335 SLRDNVTPNSS
-348 TSIRLDSAIARANSI
+348 SITMTQAIARADSI
-363 NGTYAKRLAVTITDQ
+363 SAGGGSYAKKLTVTVTDR
-378 NVNGQPASRT
+378 NAGGGNAS
-388 SGEYFAGISTV
+388 SAAAAYY
-399 SFGTATAGVSY
+399 AGVSTISIGGETTAVSY
-410 NGVLSTGS
+410 GSQVTATGTYTADNGEAGSVYVEWTANAARDAGVLT
-418 GTYSAAG
+418 
-425 GGTGN
+425 
-430 VYIELTADPARD
+430 
-442 TATLVLY
+442 LY
-449 FSDNTDG
+449 FSHNTSEE
-456 AVTLYLT
+456 ALTLTLS
-463 DSGDSTREISIEVGG
+463 DSGNNSTPITVNVGG
-478 IVESQ
+478 IVYEE
-483 TDISTATVTHQQTPE
+483 TDISGTTVGHNSTPQWVVADAADGSWAWVWQQTLGGLSMNNVP
-498 WIVSDTTDAWSWVY
+498 TTPTV
-512 NQVLSSIH
+512 
-520 FANAGSN
+520 
-527 SNPLLWFYSVD
+527 WFYSVERAD
-538 YASSPTWDET
+538 SAAWGTAPAASDDSTAWGWQPLGYTTDG
-548 SALPSDEN
+548 SASV
-556 AWSSWHPFA
+556 SS
-565 YINNTTAT
+565 
-573 ATYDFGGGSFAVGGR
+573 YDFGTGAFKFNTT

-593 INGNVGATG
+593 INGSLGATG

-617 FVSSD
+617 FVSDD

-647 GTVIPSGDI
+647 ETVIPSGDI

-682 NISGNRVL
+682 NISGNRVF

-697 SYVVYIVNNIITKV
+697 NYVVYIVNNAITKI
-711 TSSTDGSVQSAAWSE
+711 TSSQDGSVQSAAWSE

-782 ATGAFTTET
+782 ATGAFTTTT
-791 GINGGASAK
+791 GINGGASAE
-800 DDAWADVG
+800 DSAWSAVG

-815 MTKPLAPDVSESGST
+815 MTAPVAPDVSESGST

-949 ISELAAYGVLVD
+949 ISEFAAYGVLVD

-975 TDHFGSNHNVW
+975 TNHFGSNHNVW

-1102 NQADYTGAAI
+1102 NQADYKGAAI
-1112 DQFPVALTGVTVDG
+1112 DEFPVALTGVTVDG

-1136 NLPYTVLYP
+1136 NLPYTVVYP

-1219 LVGADSGVKDPT
+1219 LVGADADANTPFEDLDGMS
-1231 TLAGWNAAFAIGGIQ
+1231 AALSLGGIQ
-1246 SGYIPAGTYN
+1246 SGYIPAATY
-1256 NFTADV
+1256 TAIT
-1262 SAQDYD
+1262 AEFATTDYD
-1268 VTFKWNGGE
+1268 VSFNWGE
-1277 PSLTVAKRG
+1277 GNSFSLTIAARG

-1291 ESVMLTYGD
+1291 EDVSQDYGTALPETYVVT
-1300 DMPDAYTVTLPK
+1300 MPKD
-1312 NLGFEDSFNLYNSAA
+1312 LGFVDSFASYQTAE
-1327 QIAAIFGIDAS
+1327 QIAAIFGIEISA
-1338 SVTDGGEYW
+1338 VTDADGNW
-1347 SVTLPA
+1347 SIELPA
-1353 DDVATDT
+1353 DYVLTDT

-1365 GFVNAGSYAFTGI
+1365 GFVNAGTYAFTGI

-1397 ITVTAVTV
+1397 ITVNPVTV

-1428 RFDDDD
+1428 RFDDS
-1434 NPDISKFGISGWL
+1434 NPAVSTFGISGWL
-1447 LVGALVEGGENTYNV
+1447 LVGAAVEGGENTYNV
-1462 SASAENL
+1462 DASAEHL
-1469 VSTHNAGDTQNV
+1469 TSSHNTQDVKNV
-1481 IIVVEPGSITVEITL
+1481 IINVDPDSVTVTIIL
-1496 RADLSGTLT
+1496 RSDLSGTLT
-1505 VTFHDNI
+1505 VTFSQDI
-1512 VFSTVYGTLWDRD
+1512 LFSTVYGTKWDKE
-1525 ALMNPDNYDVD
+1525 ALRNHGNYTVS
-1536 FAANGDSTTAPTS
+1536 FAANGDSTTEPTS

-1562 DFDNLL
+1562 DFDNPLR
-1568 HNGVQTRY
+1568 NGVQTRY
-1576 TITFVYTYTVMN
+1576 TITFEYTYTVMN

-1620 VSLTDADLNNNS
+1620 VSLTDAVLNNNS

-1645 YTFAALPEGYQSEY
+1645 YAFAALPEGYQSEY

-1685 YGIDWSKAK
+1685 YGIDWSKAE
-1694 MADGNLVLDTTNLE
+1694 MADGNLVLDKTNLE
-1708 EIFGESTFTINQR
+1708 EIFGGLTFTINQR

-1732 QNKYYDGLSV
+1732 QNKYYDGSSV
-1742 ASGSINI
+1742 ASGGINI

-1772 AVAEFGNDYS
+1772 AVSEFGNDYS

-1805 ELITDAIYRIMQEI
+1805 ELITDAVYRIMQEI

-1832 YDGNTAIGTD
+1832 YDGNTAIGPD

-1852 FGRDFS
+1852 SGREFS

-1896 NLGMDVEVHAYESGE
+1896 NLGMDVEVRAYESGE

-1958 EFAGQITSF
+1958 EFAGQITGF

-2019 VNGSVTEDGESAPYS
+2019 VNGSVTEDGEGAPYS

-2246 DYDLATR
+2246 YYDLATR

-2309 TLTGFVEAESYAL
+2309 TLTGFVEAESYAS
-2322 NYNVTVYGAGY
+2322 NYDVTVYGAGY

-2378 DQVTELGGLANLK
+2378 EQVTELGGLANLK

-2399 YYYDFATT
+2399 YYYEFVTT

-2444 ILGVKDGYELTEEEI
+2444 ILGVKDGQTLTEEEI

-2488 TVNPVNNNVFTKPF
+2488 MVNPVNNNVFTKPF

-2549 TGKDV
+2549 MGKDV

-2592 AATNSVEV
+2592 AATYVEV

-2715 GTYSRCVV
+2715 GTYSGCVV

-2824 VDDSRLANYD
+2824 VDDSGLANYD

-2919 TVRRLIDDGNDER
+2919 TVKRLIDDGNDER
-2932 NYYYVGEFT
+2932 NYYYVGEFK
-2941 ASGSFVI
+2941 AQGSFVI

-2959 NLGFT
+2959 KLGFT

-3154 NSTVAE
+3154 NSIVAE

-3165 NIVDTNVQALATEDE
+3165 NIVDSNVQALATEDE

-3203 NEVTVTVRMPDG
+3203 NAVTVTVRMPDG